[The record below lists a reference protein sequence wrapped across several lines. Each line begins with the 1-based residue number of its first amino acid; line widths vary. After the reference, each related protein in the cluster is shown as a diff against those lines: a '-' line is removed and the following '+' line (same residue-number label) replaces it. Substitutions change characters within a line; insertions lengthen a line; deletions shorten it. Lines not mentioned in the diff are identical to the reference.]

1 MKKYFVTSALPYA
14 NGDLHLGHLVEYIQT
29 DIWVR
34 FNRLI
39 GNEVVYICADDAH
52 GTPIMLKAESEK
64 ISPEELIEKTLDR
77 HKNDFD
83 CFFIKFDNFYTTH
96 SKENEQLATSIY
108 MKLVNENLI
117 EKKTIHQ
124 FFDDEKLMFL
134 PDRYITGSCPKCK
147 SSDQYGDSCDKCG
160 ATYSPTDL
168 LNPKSVLSGKTPI
181 KKKTD
186 HFFFKLS
193 DKKCTKFLNKWIY
206 ENNRLQEEARNK
218 IKEWLST
225 DINNSSLIDW
235 DISRDAPYFGFKI
248 PDQTDKYFYVWL
260 DAPIGYL
267 ASTKNWAENNNISMK
282 DLWDQSSDYEIHHFI
297 GKDIA
302 YFHALF
308 WPALLKSSNIRLP
321 ESINVH
327 GFLTIDGEKMSKSN
341 GTFINADDFAEK
353 YDGELLRYY
362 FADKFNNTID
372 DLDFNEDEFI
382 QKINS
387 DIVGK
392 YLNIAS
398 RVSKFIEKNDCNLS
412 VNLDENF
419 INKNSARINEVIEHY
434 ENLNLSK
441 SVKVIMKIADEVN
454 KYINENEPWKSSEEK
469 AVEVS
474 TTAINCFRVI
484 SILLSPVLPTITSR
498 ALAVFNEGSNNSFN
512 NIGDYLVDT
521 KINPY
526 KPLLKRLEKAKINEE
541 IEMEN
546 SNLINI
552 KDFAKVELRVAKI
565 VKAEGIEEADKLIKL
580 HLDVGNLGERT
591 VFAGIKSAYSPENL
605 NGRHVVLV
613 ANLEPRKMK
622 FGVSEGMVLASSDDE
637 GSIYLVSPDEGA
649 KPGQLVK

>member
-1 MKKYFVTSALPYA
+1 MKSRKILVTSALPYA
-14 NGDLHLGHLVEYIQT
+14 NGSIHIGHVLESVIT

-34 FNRLI
+34 YQNI
-39 GNEVVYICADDAH
+39 NGNECLYFCADDTH
-52 GTPIMLKAESEK
+52 GTPVMLKAKELG
-64 ISPEELIEKTLDR
+64 IDPEELIKRTREE
-77 HKNDFD
+77 H
-83 CFFIKFDNFYTTH
+83 IKSYSKFNINFDNFYTTH
-96 SKENEQLATSIY
+96 SDENKKYAEDIYQKCKEG
-108 MKLVNENLI
+108 NLI
-117 EKKTIHQ
+117 FKKEIEQ
-124 FFDDEKLMFL
+124 FYDSEEGLFL
-134 PDRYITGSCPKCK
+134 SDRFIKGTCPKCGAE
-147 SSDQYGDSCDKCG
+147 DQYGDGCSVCG
-160 ATYSPTDL
+160 TTYTPDDL
-168 LNPKSVLSGKTPI
+168 LNPVSSLSNSELTKKRTEHVFFDLPQMKDFLENYLKDLTLQDPI
-181 KKKTD
+181 KN
-186 HFFFKLS
+186 KL
-193 DKKCTKFLNKWIY
+193 NEWI
-206 ENNRLQEEARNK
+206 EDGLK
-218 IKEWLST
+218 P
-225 DINNSSLIDW
+225 W
-235 DISRDAPYFGFKI
+235 DISRDKPYFGFEI
-248 PDQTDKYFYVWL
+248 PGEEDKYFYVWL

-267 ASTKNWAENNNISMK
+267 ASAKNWAENNNMDMK
-282 DLWDQSSDYEIHHFI
+282 DLWGESSDYEIHHFI

-341 GTFINADDFAEK
+341 GTFINADDFAEN

-362 FADKFNNTID
+362 FADKFNNSID

-387 DIVGK
+387 DIIGK

-398 RVSKFIEKNDCNLS
+398 RVSKFIEKNGNNLS
-412 VNLDENF
+412 ANLDVNF
-419 INKNSARINEVIEHY
+419 IEKNLSMIDEVIEHY

-441 SVKVIMKIADEVN
+441 SVKIIMKMADEVN

-474 TTAINCFRVI
+474 STAINCFRVI
-484 SILLSPVLPTITSR
+484 SILLNPVLPTITSK
-498 ALAVFNEGSNNSFN
+498 ALEVFNDSATNDFN
-512 NIGDYLVDT
+512 NIKDYLVDT

-541 IEMEN
+541 IEMED

-580 HLDVGNLGERT
+580 HLDVGDLGERT
-591 VFAGIKSAYSPENL
+591 VFAGIKSAYDPESL

-622 FGVSEGMVLASSDDE
+622 FGVSEGMVLASSNDE
-637 GSIYLVSPDEGA
+637 GSIYLISPDEGA

>member
-1 MKKYFVTSALPYA
+1 MKSRKILVTSALPYA
-14 NGDLHLGHLVEYIQT
+14 NGSIHIGHVLESVIT

-34 FNRLI
+34 YQNI
-39 GNEVVYICADDAH
+39 NGNECLYFCADDTH
-52 GTPIMLKAESEK
+52 GTPVMLKAKELG
-64 ISPEELIEKTLDR
+64 IDPEELIKRTREE
-77 HKNDFD
+77 H
-83 CFFIKFDNFYTTH
+83 IKSYSRFNINFDNFYTTH
-96 SKENEQLATSIY
+96 SDENKKYAEDIYQKCKEG
-108 MKLVNENLI
+108 NLI
-117 EKKTIHQ
+117 YKKEIEQ
-124 FFDDEKLMFL
+124 FYDSEEGLFL
-134 PDRYITGSCPKCK
+134 SDRFIKGTCPKCGAE
-147 SSDQYGDSCDKCG
+147 DQYGDGCSVCG
-160 ATYSPTDL
+160 TTYTPDDL
-168 LNPKSVLSGKTPI
+168 LNPVSSLSNSELTKKRTEHVFFDLPQMKDFLENYLKDLTLQDPI
-181 KKKTD
+181 KN
-186 HFFFKLS
+186 KL
-193 DKKCTKFLNKWIY
+193 NEWI
-206 ENNRLQEEARNK
+206 EDGLK
-218 IKEWLST
+218 P
-225 DINNSSLIDW
+225 W
-235 DISRDAPYFGFKI
+235 DISRDKPYFGFEI
-248 PDQTDKYFYVWL
+248 PGEKDKYFYVWL

-267 ASTKNWAENNNISMK
+267 ASAKNWAENNNMDMK
-282 DLWDQSSDYEIHHFI
+282 DLWGESSDYEIHHFI

-341 GTFINADDFAEK
+341 GTFINADDFAEN

-362 FADKFNNTID
+362 FADKFNNSID

-398 RVSKFIEKNDCNLS
+398 RVSKFIEKNGNNLS
-412 VNLDENF
+412 ANLDEDF
-419 INKNSARINEVIEHY
+419 IEKNLSMIDEVIEHY

-441 SVKVIMKIADEVN
+441 SVKIIMKMADEVN

-474 TTAINCFRVI
+474 STAINCFRVI
-484 SILLSPVLPTITSR
+484 SILLNPVLPTITSK
-498 ALAVFNEGSNNSFN
+498 ALEVFNDSATNDFN
-512 NIGDYLVDT
+512 NIKDYLVDT

-541 IEMEN
+541 IEMED

-580 HLDVGNLGERT
+580 HLDVGDLGERT
-591 VFAGIKSAYSPENL
+591 VFAGIKSAYDPESL

-622 FGVSEGMVLASSDDE
+622 FGVSEGMVLASSNDE
-637 GSIYLVSPDEGA
+637 GSIYLISPDEGA

>member
-1 MKKYFVTSALPYA
+1 MKSRKILVTSALPYA
-14 NGDLHLGHLVEYIQT
+14 NGSIHIGHVLESVIT

-34 FNRLI
+34 YQNI
-39 GNEVVYICADDAH
+39 NGNECLYFCADDTH
-52 GTPIMLKAESEK
+52 GTPVMLKAKELG
-64 ISPEELIEKTLDR
+64 IDPEELIKRTREE
-77 HKNDFD
+77 H
-83 CFFIKFDNFYTTH
+83 IKSYSRFNINFDNFYTTH
-96 SKENEQLATSIY
+96 SDENKKYAEDIYQKCKEG
-108 MKLVNENLI
+108 NLI
-117 EKKTIHQ
+117 FKKEIEQ
-124 FFDDEKLMFL
+124 FYDSEEGLFL
-134 PDRYITGSCPKCK
+134 SDRFIKGTCPKCGAE
-147 SSDQYGDSCDKCG
+147 DQYGDGCSVCG
-160 ATYSPTDL
+160 TTYTPDDL
-168 LNPKSVLSGKTPI
+168 LNPVSSLSNSELTKKRTEHVFFDLPQMKDFLENYLKDLTLQDPI
-181 KKKTD
+181 KN
-186 HFFFKLS
+186 KL
-193 DKKCTKFLNKWIY
+193 NEWI
-206 ENNRLQEEARNK
+206 EDGLK
-218 IKEWLST
+218 P
-225 DINNSSLIDW
+225 W
-235 DISRDAPYFGFKI
+235 DISRDKPYFGFEI
-248 PDQTDKYFYVWL
+248 PGEKDKYFYVWL

-267 ASTKNWAENNNISMK
+267 ASAKNWAENNNMDMK
-282 DLWDQSSDYEIHHFI
+282 DLWGESSDYEIHHFI

-341 GTFINADDFAEK
+341 GTFINADDFAEN

-362 FADKFNNTID
+362 FADKFNNSID

-398 RVSKFIEKNDCNLS
+398 RVSKFIEKNGNNLS
-412 VNLDENF
+412 ANLDVDF
-419 INKNSARINEVIEHY
+419 IEKNLSMIDEVIEHY

-441 SVKVIMKIADEVN
+441 SVKIIMKMADEVN

-474 TTAINCFRVI
+474 STAINCFRVI
-484 SILLSPVLPTITSR
+484 SILLNPVLPTLTSK
-498 ALAVFNEGSNNSFN
+498 ALEVFNESSTNDFN
-512 NIGDYLVDT
+512 NIKGYLVDT

-541 IEMEN
+541 IEMED

-552 KDFAKVELRVAKI
+552 KDFAKVELRIAKI
-565 VKAEGIEEADKLIKL
+565 VKAEAIEEADKLIKL
-580 HLDVGNLGERT
+580 HLDVGDLGERT
-591 VFAGIKSAYSPENL
+591 VFAGIKSAYDPESL

-622 FGVSEGMVLASSDDE
+622 FGVSEGMVLASSNDE
-637 GSIYLVSPDEGA
+637 GSIYLISPDEGA

>member
-1 MKKYFVTSALPYA
+1 MKSRKILVTSALPYA
-14 NGDLHLGHLVEYIQT
+14 NGSIHIGHVLESVIT

-34 FNRLI
+34 YQNI
-39 GNEVVYICADDAH
+39 NGNECLYFCADDTH
-52 GTPIMLKAESEK
+52 GTPVMLKAKELG
-64 ISPEELIEKTLDR
+64 IDPEELIKRTREE
-77 HKNDFD
+77 H
-83 CFFIKFDNFYTTH
+83 IKSYSRFNINFDNFYTTH
-96 SKENEQLATSIY
+96 SDENKKYAEEIYEKCKEG
-108 MKLVNENLI
+108 NLI
-117 EKKTIHQ
+117 FKKEIEQ
-124 FFDDEKLMFL
+124 FYDSEEGLFL
-134 PDRYITGSCPKCK
+134 SDRFIKGTCPKCGAE
-147 SSDQYGDSCDKCG
+147 DQYGDGCSVCG
-160 ATYSPTDL
+160 TTYTPDDL
-168 LNPKSVLSGKTPI
+168 LNPVSSLSNSELTKKRTEHVFFDLPQMKDFLENYLKDLTLQDPI
-181 KKKTD
+181 KN
-186 HFFFKLS
+186 KL
-193 DKKCTKFLNKWIY
+193 NEWI
-206 ENNRLQEEARNK
+206 EDGLK
-218 IKEWLST
+218 P
-225 DINNSSLIDW
+225 W
-235 DISRDAPYFGFKI
+235 DISRDKPYFGFEI
-248 PDQTDKYFYVWL
+248 PGEKDKYFYVWL

-267 ASTKNWAENNNISMK
+267 ASAKNWAENNNMDMK
-282 DLWDQSSDYEIHHFI
+282 DLWGESSDYEIHHFI

-341 GTFINADDFAEK
+341 GTFINADDFAEN

-362 FADKFNNTID
+362 FADKFNNSID

-387 DIVGK
+387 DIIGK

-398 RVSKFIEKNDCNLS
+398 RVSKFIEKNGNNLS
-412 VNLDENF
+412 ANLDVDF
-419 INKNSARINEVIEHY
+419 IEKNLSMIDEVIEHY

-441 SVKVIMKIADEVN
+441 SVKIIMKMADEVN

-484 SILLSPVLPTITSR
+484 SILLSPVLPSITSK
-498 ALAVFNEGSNNSFN
+498 ALNMFNESSNYDFN
-512 NIGDYLVDT
+512 NIRDNLVNT
-521 KINPY
+521 RINPY

-541 IEMEN
+541 IEMED

-580 HLDVGNLGERT
+580 HLDVGDLGERT
-591 VFAGIKSAYSPENL
+591 VFAGIKSAYDPESL

-622 FGVSEGMVLASSDDE
+622 FGVSEGMVLASSNDE
-637 GSIYLVSPDEGA
+637 GSIYLISPDEGA

>member
-1 MKKYFVTSALPYA
+1 MKSRKILVTSALPYA
-14 NGDLHLGHLVEYIQT
+14 NGSIHIGHVLESVIT

-34 FNRLI
+34 YQNI
-39 GNEVVYICADDAH
+39 NGNECLYFCADDTH
-52 GTPIMLKAESEK
+52 GTPVMLKAKELG
-64 ISPEELIEKTLDR
+64 IDPEELIKRTREE
-77 HKNDFD
+77 H
-83 CFFIKFDNFYTTH
+83 IKSYSRFNINFDNFYTTH
-96 SKENEQLATSIY
+96 SDENKKYAEDIYQKCKEG
-108 MKLVNENLI
+108 NLI
-117 EKKTIHQ
+117 FKKEIEQ
-124 FFDDEKLMFL
+124 FYDSEEGLFL
-134 PDRYITGSCPKCK
+134 SDRFIKGTCPKCGAE
-147 SSDQYGDSCDKCG
+147 DQYGDGCSVCG
-160 ATYSPTDL
+160 TTYTPDDL
-168 LNPKSVLSGKTPI
+168 LNPVSSLSNSELTKKRTEHVFFDLPQMKDFLENYLKDLTLQDPI
-181 KKKTD
+181 KN
-186 HFFFKLS
+186 KL
-193 DKKCTKFLNKWIY
+193 NEWI
-206 ENNRLQEEARNK
+206 EDGLK
-218 IKEWLST
+218 P
-225 DINNSSLIDW
+225 W
-235 DISRDAPYFGFKI
+235 DISRDKPYFGFEI
-248 PDQTDKYFYVWL
+248 PGEKDKYFYVWL

-267 ASTKNWAENNNISMK
+267 ASAKNWAENNNMDMK
-282 DLWDQSSDYEIHHFI
+282 DLWGESSDYEIHHFI

-341 GTFINADDFAEK
+341 GTFINADDFAEN

-362 FADKFNNTID
+362 FADKFNNSID

-398 RVSKFIEKNDCNLS
+398 RVSKFIEKNGNNLS
-412 VNLDENF
+412 ASLDVDFIEKNLSMID
-419 INKNSARINEVIEHY
+419 EVIEHY

-441 SVKVIMKIADEVN
+441 SVKIIMKMADEVN

-474 TTAINCFRVI
+474 STAINCFRVI
-484 SILLSPVLPTITSR
+484 SILLNPVLPTITSK
-498 ALAVFNEGSNNSFN
+498 ALEVFNDSATNDFN
-512 NIGDYLVDT
+512 NIKDYLVDT

-541 IEMEN
+541 IEMED

-580 HLDVGNLGERT
+580 HLDVGDLGERT
-591 VFAGIKSAYSPENL
+591 VFAGIKSAYDPESL

-622 FGVSEGMVLASSDDE
+622 FGVSEGMVLASSNDE
-637 GSIYLVSPDEGA
+637 GSIYLISPDEGA

>member
-1 MKKYFVTSALPYA
+1 MKSRKILVTSALPYA
-14 NGDLHLGHLVEYIQT
+14 NGSIHIGHVLESVIT

-34 FNRLI
+34 YQNI
-39 GNEVVYICADDAH
+39 NGNECLYFCADDTH
-52 GTPIMLKAESEK
+52 GTPVMLKAKELG
-64 ISPEELIEKTLDR
+64 IDPEELIKRTREE
-77 HKNDFD
+77 H
-83 CFFIKFDNFYTTH
+83 IKSYSRFNINFDNFYTTH
-96 SKENEQLATSIY
+96 SDENKKYAEDIYEKCKEG
-108 MKLVNENLI
+108 NLI
-117 EKKTIHQ
+117 FKKEIEQ
-124 FFDDEKLMFL
+124 FYDSEEGLFL
-134 PDRYITGSCPKCK
+134 SDRFIKGTCPKCTAE
-147 SSDQYGDSCDKCG
+147 DQYGDGCSVCG
-160 ATYSPTDL
+160 TTYSPDDL
-168 LNPKSVLSGKTPI
+168 LNPVSSLSNSELT
-181 KKKTD
+181 KKKTE
-186 HFFFKLS
+186 HIFFDLPLMKDFLENYLKDITLQDPIKNKL
-193 DKKCTKFLNKWIY
+193 NEWI
-206 ENNRLQEEARNK
+206 EDGLK
-218 IKEWLST
+218 P
-225 DINNSSLIDW
+225 W
-235 DISRDAPYFGFKI
+235 DISRDKPYFGFEI
-248 PDQTDKYFYVWL
+248 PGEKDKYFYVWL

-267 ASTKNWAENNNISMK
+267 ASAKNWAENNNMDMK
-282 DLWDQSSDYEIHHFI
+282 DLWGESSDYEIHHFI

-341 GTFINADDFAEK
+341 GTFINADDFAEN

-362 FADKFNNTID
+362 FADKFNNSID

-398 RVSKFIEKNDCNLS
+398 RVSKFIEKNGNNLS
-412 VNLDENF
+412 ANLDVDF
-419 INKNSARINEVIEHY
+419 IEKNLSMIDEVIEHY

-441 SVKVIMKIADEVN
+441 SVKIIMKMADEVN

-474 TTAINCFRVI
+474 STAINCFRVI
-484 SILLSPVLPTITSR
+484 SILLNPVLPTITSK
-498 ALAVFNEGSNNSFN
+498 ALEIFNDCSNDDFN
-512 NIGDYLVDT
+512 NIKDYLVDT

-541 IEMEN
+541 IEMED

-552 KDFAKVELRVAKI
+552 KDFAKVELRIAKI

-580 HLDVGNLGERT
+580 HLDVGDLGERT
-591 VFAGIKSAYSPENL
+591 VFAGIKRAYNPENL
-605 NGRHVVLV
+605 NGKHVVLV

-622 FGVSEGMVLASSDDE
+622 FGVSEGMVLASSGDE
-637 GSIYLVSPDEGA
+637 ASIYLISPDEGA

>member
-1 MKKYFVTSALPYA
+1 MKSRKILVTSALPYA
-14 NGDLHLGHLVEYIQT
+14 NGSIHIGHVLESVIT

-34 FNRLI
+34 YQNI
-39 GNEVVYICADDAH
+39 NGNECLYFCADDTH
-52 GTPIMLKAESEK
+52 GTPVMLKAKELG
-64 ISPEELIEKTLDR
+64 IDPEELIKRTREE
-77 HKNDFD
+77 H
-83 CFFIKFDNFYTTH
+83 IKSYSRFNINFDNFYTTH
-96 SKENEQLATSIY
+96 SDENKKYAEDIYQKCKEG
-108 MKLVNENLI
+108 NLI
-117 EKKTIHQ
+117 FKKEIEQ
-124 FFDDEKLMFL
+124 FYDSEEGLFL
-134 PDRYITGSCPKCK
+134 SDRFIKGTCPKCGAE
-147 SSDQYGDSCDKCG
+147 DQYGDGCSVCG
-160 ATYSPTDL
+160 TTYTPDDL
-168 LNPKSVLSGKTPI
+168 LNPVSSLSNSELTKKRTEHVFFDLPQMKDFLENYLKNLTLQDPI
-181 KKKTD
+181 KN
-186 HFFFKLS
+186 KL
-193 DKKCTKFLNKWIY
+193 NEWI
-206 ENNRLQEEARNK
+206 EDGLK
-218 IKEWLST
+218 P
-225 DINNSSLIDW
+225 W
-235 DISRDAPYFGFKI
+235 DISRDKPYFGFEI
-248 PDQTDKYFYVWL
+248 PGEKDKYFYVWL

-267 ASTKNWAENNNISMK
+267 ASAKNWAENNNMDMK
-282 DLWDQSSDYEIHHFI
+282 DLWGESSDYEIHHFI

-341 GTFINADDFAEK
+341 GTFINADDFAEN

-362 FADKFNNTID
+362 FADKFNNSID

-398 RVSKFIEKNDCNLS
+398 RVSKFIEKNGNNLS
-412 VNLDENF
+412 ANLDVDF
-419 INKNSARINEVIEHY
+419 IEKNLSMIDEVIEHY

-441 SVKVIMKIADEVN
+441 SVKIIMKMADEVN

-484 SILLSPVLPTITSR
+484 SILLNPVLPTITSK
-498 ALAVFNEGSNNSFN
+498 ALEVFNDSATNDFN
-512 NIGDYLVDT
+512 NIKDYLVDT

-541 IEMEN
+541 IEMED

-580 HLDVGNLGERT
+580 HLDVGELGERT
-591 VFAGIKSAYSPENL
+591 VFAGIKSAYDPESL

-622 FGVSEGMVLASSDDE
+622 FGVSEGMVLASSNDE
-637 GSIYLVSPDEGA
+637 GSIYLISPDEGA

>member
-1 MKKYFVTSALPYA
+1 MKSRKILVTSALPYA
-14 NGDLHLGHLVEYIQT
+14 NGSIHIGHVLESVIT

-34 FNRLI
+34 YQNI
-39 GNEVVYICADDAH
+39 NGNECLYFCADDTH
-52 GTPIMLKAESEK
+52 GTPVMLKAKELG
-64 ISPEELIEKTLDR
+64 IDPEELIKRTREE
-77 HKNDFD
+77 H
-83 CFFIKFDNFYTTH
+83 IKSYSRFNINFDNFYTTH
-96 SKENEQLATSIY
+96 SDENKKYAEDIYQKCKEG
-108 MKLVNENLI
+108 NLI
-117 EKKTIHQ
+117 FKKEIEQ
-124 FFDDEKLMFL
+124 FYDSEEGLFL
-134 PDRYITGSCPKCK
+134 SDRFIKGTCPKCGAE
-147 SSDQYGDSCDKCG
+147 DQYGDGCSVCG
-160 ATYSPTDL
+160 TTYTPDDL
-168 LNPKSVLSGKTPI
+168 LNPVSSLSNSELTKKRTEHVFFDLPQMKDFLENYLKDLTLQDPI
-181 KKKTD
+181 KN
-186 HFFFKLS
+186 KL
-193 DKKCTKFLNKWIY
+193 NEWI
-206 ENNRLQEEARNK
+206 EHGLK
-218 IKEWLST
+218 P
-225 DINNSSLIDW
+225 W
-235 DISRDAPYFGFKI
+235 DISRDKPYFGFEI
-248 PDQTDKYFYVWL
+248 PGEKDKYFYVWL

-267 ASTKNWAENNNISMK
+267 ASAKNWAENNNMDMK
-282 DLWDQSSDYEIHHFI
+282 DLWGESSDYEIHHFI

-341 GTFINADDFAEK
+341 GTFINADDFAEN

-362 FADKFNNTID
+362 FADKFNNSID

-398 RVSKFIEKNDCNLS
+398 RVSKFIEKNGNNLS
-412 VNLDENF
+412 ANLDVDF
-419 INKNSARINEVIEHY
+419 IEKNLSMIDEVIEHY

-441 SVKVIMKIADEVN
+441 SVKIIMKMADEVN

-474 TTAINCFRVI
+474 STAINCFRVI
-484 SILLSPVLPTITSR
+484 SILLNPVLPTITSK
-498 ALAVFNEGSNNSFN
+498 ALEVFNDSATNDFN
-512 NIGDYLVDT
+512 NIKDYLVDT

-541 IEMEN
+541 IEMED

-580 HLDVGNLGERT
+580 HLDVGDLGERT
-591 VFAGIKSAYSPENL
+591 VFAGIKSAYDPESL

-622 FGVSEGMVLASSDDE
+622 FGVSEGMVLASSNDE
-637 GSIYLVSPDEGA
+637 GSIYLISPDEGA

>member
-1 MKKYFVTSALPYA
+1 MKSRKILVTSALPYA
-14 NGDLHLGHLVEYIQT
+14 NGSIHIGHVLESVIT

-34 FNRLI
+34 YQNI
-39 GNEVVYICADDAH
+39 NGNECLYFCADDTH
-52 GTPIMLKAESEK
+52 GTPVMLKAKELQME
-64 ISPEELIEKTLDR
+64 PEELIKQIREE
-77 HKNDFD
+77 H
-83 CFFIKFDNFYTTH
+83 IKSYSKFNINFDNFYTTH
-96 SKENEQLATSIY
+96 S
-108 MKLVNENLI
+108 NENREYAENIYNKCKEANLI
-117 EKKTIHQ
+117 FKKEIEQ
-124 FFDDEKLMFL
+124 FYDSEEGLFL
-134 PDRYITGSCPKCK
+134 SDRFIKGQCPKCGAK
-147 SSDQYGDSCDKCG
+147 DQYGDGCSVCG
-160 ATYSPTDL
+160 TTYSPDDL
-168 LNPKSVLSGKTPI
+168 INPVSSLSNSKLT
-181 KKKTD
+181 KKKTE
-186 HFFFKLS
+186 HVFFDLPQMKDFLENYLKDITLQDPIKNKL
-193 DKKCTKFLNKWIY
+193 N
-206 ENNRLQEEARNK
+206 
-218 IKEWLST
+218 EWMEDGLKP
-225 DINNSSLIDW
+225 W
-235 DISRDAPYFGFKI
+235 DISRDKPYFGFEI
-248 PDQTDKYFYVWL
+248 PEEIDKYFYVWL

-267 ASTKNWAENNNISMK
+267 ASAKNWAENNNISMK

-441 SVKVIMKIADEVN
+441 SVKVIMKMADEVN

-512 NIGDYLVDT
+512 NIRDYLVDT

-552 KDFAKVELRVAKI
+552 KDFAKVELRVAQI
-565 VKAEGIEEADKLIKL
+565 IKAEGIEEADKLIKL
-580 HLDVGNLGERT
+580 HLDVGDLGERT

>member
-1 MKKYFVTSALPYA
+1 MKSRKILVTSALPYA
-14 NGDLHLGHLVEYIQT
+14 NGSIHIGHVLESVIT

-34 FNRLI
+34 YQNI
-39 GNEVVYICADDAH
+39 NGNECLYFCADDTH
-52 GTPIMLKAESEK
+52 GTPVMLKAKELG
-64 ISPEELIEKTLDR
+64 IDPEELIKRTREE
-77 HKNDFD
+77 H
-83 CFFIKFDNFYTTH
+83 IKSYSRFNINFDNFYTTH
-96 SKENEQLATSIY
+96 SDENKKYAEDIYQKCKEG
-108 MKLVNENLI
+108 NLI
-117 EKKTIHQ
+117 FKKEIEQ
-124 FFDDEKLMFL
+124 FYDSEEGLFL
-134 PDRYITGSCPKCK
+134 SDRFIKGTCPKCGAE
-147 SSDQYGDSCDKCG
+147 DQYGDGCSVCG
-160 ATYSPTDL
+160 TTYTPDDL
-168 LNPKSVLSGKTPI
+168 LNPVSSLSNSELTKKRTEHVFFDLPQMKDFLENYLKDLTLQDPI
-181 KKKTD
+181 KN
-186 HFFFKLS
+186 KL
-193 DKKCTKFLNKWIY
+193 NEWI
-206 ENNRLQEEARNK
+206 EDGLK
-218 IKEWLST
+218 P
-225 DINNSSLIDW
+225 W
-235 DISRDAPYFGFKI
+235 DISRDKPYFGFEI
-248 PDQTDKYFYVWL
+248 PGEKDKYFYVWL

-267 ASTKNWAENNNISMK
+267 ASAKNWAENNNMDMK
-282 DLWDQSSDYEIHHFI
+282 DLWGESSDYEIHHFI

-341 GTFINADDFAEK
+341 GTFINADDFAEN

-362 FADKFNNTID
+362 FADKFNNSID

-398 RVSKFIEKNDCNLS
+398 RVSKFIEKNGNNLS
-412 VNLDENF
+412 ANLDVDF
-419 INKNSARINEVIEHY
+419 IEKNLSMIDEVIEHY

-441 SVKVIMKIADEVN
+441 SVKIIMKMADEVN

-474 TTAINCFRVI
+474 STAINCFRVI
-484 SILLSPVLPTITSR
+484 SILLNPVLPTITSK
-498 ALAVFNEGSNNSFN
+498 ALEVFNDSATNDFN
-512 NIGDYLVDT
+512 NIKDYLVDT

-541 IEMEN
+541 IEMED

-552 KDFAKVELRVAKI
+552 KEFAKVELRVAKI

-580 HLDVGNLGERT
+580 HLDVGDLGERT
-591 VFAGIKSAYSPENL
+591 VFAGIKSAYDPESL

-622 FGVSEGMVLASSDDE
+622 FGVSEGMVLASSNDE
-637 GSIYLVSPDEGA
+637 GSIYLISPDEGA

>member
-1 MKKYFVTSALPYA
+1 MKSRKILVTSALPYA
-14 NGDLHLGHLVEYIQT
+14 NGSIHIGHVLESVIT

-34 FNRLI
+34 YQNLN
-39 GNEVVYICADDAH
+39 GNECLYFCADDTH
-52 GTPIMLKAESEK
+52 GTPVMLKAKELG
-64 ISPEELIEKTLDR
+64 IDPEELIKRTRKE
-77 HKNDFD
+77 H
-83 CFFIKFDNFYTTH
+83 IKSYSRFNINFDNFYTTH
-96 SKENEQLATSIY
+96 SVENKKYAEDIYQNCKEG
-108 MKLVNENLI
+108 NLI
-117 EKKTIHQ
+117 FKKEIEQ
-124 FFDDEKLMFL
+124 FYDSEEGLFL
-134 PDRYITGSCPKCK
+134 SDRFIKGTCPKCGAE
-147 SSDQYGDSCDKCG
+147 DQYGDGCSVCG
-160 ATYSPTDL
+160 TTYTPDDL
-168 LNPKSVLSGKTPI
+168 LNPVSSLSNSELTKKRTEHVFFDLPQMKDFLENYLKDLTLQDPI
-181 KKKTD
+181 KN
-186 HFFFKLS
+186 KL
-193 DKKCTKFLNKWIY
+193 NEWI
-206 ENNRLQEEARNK
+206 EDGLK
-218 IKEWLST
+218 P
-225 DINNSSLIDW
+225 W
-235 DISRDAPYFGFKI
+235 DISRDKPYFGFEI
-248 PDQTDKYFYVWL
+248 PGEKNKYFYVWL

-267 ASTKNWAENNNISMK
+267 ASAKNWAENNNMDMK
-282 DLWDQSSDYEIHHFI
+282 DLWGESSDYEIHHFI

-341 GTFINADDFAEK
+341 GTFINADDFAEN

-362 FADKFNNTID
+362 FADKFNNSID

-398 RVSKFIEKNDCNLS
+398 RVSKFIEKNDNNLPADLDEDFIEKNLS
-412 VNLDENF
+412 MID
-419 INKNSARINEVIEHY
+419 EVIEHY
-434 ENLNLSK
+434 EDLNFSK
-441 SVKVIMKIADEVN
+441 SVKIIMKMADEVN

-474 TTAINCFRVI
+474 STAVNCFRVI
-484 SILLSPVLPTITSR
+484 SILLNPVLPTITSK
-498 ALAVFNEGSNNSFN
+498 ALEVFNDSATNDFN
-512 NIGDYLVDT
+512 NIKDYLVDT

-541 IEMEN
+541 IEMED

-580 HLDVGNLGERT
+580 HLDVGDLGERT
-591 VFAGIKSAYSPENL
+591 VFAGIKSAYDPESL

-622 FGVSEGMVLASSDDE
+622 FGVSEGMVLASSNDE
-637 GSIYLVSPDEGA
+637 GSIYLISPDEGA

>member
-1 MKKYFVTSALPYA
+1 MKSRKILVTSALPYA
-14 NGDLHLGHLVEYIQT
+14 NGSIHIGHALESVIT

-34 FNRLI
+34 YQKIN
-39 GNEVVYICADDAH
+39 GNECLYFCADDTH
-52 GTPIMLKAESEK
+52 GTPVMLKAKELEVE
-64 ISPEELIEKTLDR
+64 PEELIKKTR
-77 HKNDFD
+77 EEH
-83 CFFIKFDNFYTTH
+83 IKSYSRFNINFDNFYTTH
-96 SKENEQLATSIY
+96 SDENKKYAEEIYKKCKEA
-108 MKLVNENLI
+108 NLI
-117 EKKTIHQ
+117 FKKEIKQ
-124 FFDDEKLMFL
+124 FYDSEEGLFL
-134 PDRYITGSCPKCK
+134 SDRFIKGQCPKCGAE
-147 SSDQYGDSCDKCG
+147 DQYGDGCSVCG
-160 ATYSPTDL
+160 TTYSPDDL
-168 LNPKSVLSGKTPI
+168 INPFSSLSNSELI
-181 KKKTD
+181 KKKTE
-186 HFFFKLS
+186 HIFFDLPQMKGFLEDYLKDLTLQDPIKNKL
-193 DKKCTKFLNKWIY
+193 NEWI
-206 ENNRLQEEARNK
+206 EDGLK
-218 IKEWLST
+218 P
-225 DINNSSLIDW
+225 W
-235 DISRDAPYFGFKI
+235 DISRDKPYFGFEI
-248 PDQTDKYFYVWL
+248 PGEEDKYFYVWL

-267 ASTKNWAENNNISMK
+267 ASAKNWAEKNNMNMQ
-282 DLWDQSSDYEIHHFI
+282 DLWDQTSDYEIHHFI

-341 GTFINADDFAEK
+341 GTFINADDFTEK

-398 RVSKFIEKNDCNLS
+398 RVSKFIEKNDNNLS
-412 VNLDENF
+412 AILDEDF
-419 INKNSARINEVIEHY
+419 IQKNLSRTEEVIEHY

-441 SVKVIMKIADEVN
+441 AVKIIMKMADEVN
-454 KYINENEPWKSSEEK
+454 KYINENEPWKSNNEK

-484 SILLSPVLPTITSR
+484 SILLSPVLPTITSK
-498 ALAVFNEGSNNSFN
+498 ALEMCNESSKNDLN
-512 NIGDYLVDT
+512 NIRDYLVDI

-541 IEMEN
+541 IEMED

-580 HLDVGNLGERT
+580 HLDVGDLGERT
-591 VFAGIKSAYSPENL
+591 VFAGIKSAYDPEKL

-622 FGVSEGMVLASSDDE
+622 FGASEGMVLASSDDD
-637 GSIYLVSPDEGA
+637 GSIYLISPDEGA

>member
-1 MKKYFVTSALPYA
+1 MKSRKILVTSALPYA
-14 NGDLHLGHLVEYIQT
+14 NGSIHIGHVLESVIT

-34 FNRLI
+34 YQKIN
-39 GNEVVYICADDAH
+39 GNECLYFCADDTH
-52 GTPIMLKAESEK
+52 GTPVMLKAKELEVE
-64 ISPEELIEKTLDR
+64 PEELIKKTR
-77 HKNDFD
+77 QEH
-83 CFFIKFDNFYTTH
+83 IKSYSRFNINFDNFYTTH
-96 SKENEQLATSIY
+96 SDENKEYAEDIY
-108 MKLVNENLI
+108 KKCKEANLI
-117 EKKTIHQ
+117 FKKEIEQ
-124 FFDDEKLMFL
+124 FYDSEEGLFL
-134 PDRYITGSCPKCK
+134 SDRFIKGQCPKCGAE
-147 SSDQYGDSCDKCG
+147 DQYGDGCSVCG
-160 ATYSPTDL
+160 TTYSPDDL
-168 LNPKSVLSGKTPI
+168 INPFSSLSNSELI
-181 KKKTD
+181 KKKTE
-186 HFFFKLS
+186 HVFFDLPQMKDFLEDYLKDLTLQDPIKNKL
-193 DKKCTKFLNKWIY
+193 NEWI
-206 ENNRLQEEARNK
+206 EDGLK
-218 IKEWLST
+218 P
-225 DINNSSLIDW
+225 W
-235 DISRDAPYFGFKI
+235 DISRDKPYFGFEI
-248 PDQTDKYFYVWL
+248 PGEEDKYFYVWL

-267 ASTKNWAENNNISMK
+267 ASAKNWAEKNNMNMQ
-282 DLWDQSSDYEIHHFI
+282 DLWDQTSDYEIHHFI

-341 GTFINADDFAEK
+341 GTFINADVFTEK

-398 RVSKFIEKNDCNLS
+398 RVSKFIEKNDNNLS
-412 VNLDENF
+412 ATLDEDF
-419 INKNSARINEVIEHY
+419 IQKNLSRTEEVIEHY

-441 SVKVIMKIADEVN
+441 AVKIIMKMADEVN
-454 KYINENEPWKSSEEK
+454 KYINENEPWKSNNEK
-469 AVEVS
+469 AIEVS

-484 SILLSPVLPTITSR
+484 SILLSPVLPTITSK
-498 ALAVFNEGSNNSFN
+498 ALEMFNVSSKNDLN
-512 NIGDYLVDT
+512 NIRDCLVDI

-541 IEMEN
+541 IEMED

-580 HLDVGNLGERT
+580 HLDVGDLGERT
-591 VFAGIKSAYSPENL
+591 VFAGIKSAYDPENL

-622 FGVSEGMVLASSDDE
+622 FGVSEGMVLASSDDD
-637 GSIYLVSPDEGA
+637 GSIYLISPDEGA

>member
-1 MKKYFVTSALPYA
+1 MKSRKILVTSALPYA
-14 NGDLHLGHLVEYIQT
+14 NGSIHIGHVLESVIT

-34 FNRLI
+34 YQNI
-39 GNEVVYICADDAH
+39 NGNECLYFCADDTH
-52 GTPIMLKAESEK
+52 GTPVMLKAKELG
-64 ISPEELIEKTLDR
+64 IDPEELIKRTREE
-77 HKNDFD
+77 H
-83 CFFIKFDNFYTTH
+83 IKSYSRFNINFDNFYTTH
-96 SKENEQLATSIY
+96 SDENKKYAEDIYQKCKEG
-108 MKLVNENLI
+108 NLI
-117 EKKTIHQ
+117 FKKEIEQ
-124 FFDDEKLMFL
+124 FYDSEEGLFL
-134 PDRYITGSCPKCK
+134 SDRFIKGTCPKCGAE
-147 SSDQYGDSCDKCG
+147 DQYGDGCSVCG
-160 ATYSPTDL
+160 TTYTPDDL
-168 LNPKSVLSGKTPI
+168 VNPVSSLSNSELT
-181 KKKTD
+181 KKKTE
-186 HFFFKLS
+186 HVFFDLPQMKDFLENYLKDLTLQDPIKNKL
-193 DKKCTKFLNKWIY
+193 NEWI
-206 ENNRLQEEARNK
+206 EDGLK
-218 IKEWLST
+218 P
-225 DINNSSLIDW
+225 W
-235 DISRDAPYFGFKI
+235 DISRDKPYFGFEI
-248 PDQTDKYFYVWL
+248 PGEKDKYFYVWL

-267 ASTKNWAENNNISMK
+267 ASAKNWAENNNVDMK
-282 DLWDQSSDYEIHHFI
+282 DLWGESSDYEIHHFI

-341 GTFINADDFAEK
+341 GTFINADDFAEN

-362 FADKFNNTID
+362 FADKFNNSID

-398 RVSKFIEKNDCNLS
+398 RVSKFIEKNGNNLS
-412 VNLDENF
+412 ANLDEDF
-419 INKNSARINEVIEHY
+419 IEKNLSMIDEVIEHY
-434 ENLNLSK
+434 EDLNLSK
-441 SVKVIMKIADEVN
+441 SVKIIMKMADEVN

-469 AVEVS
+469 ALEVS
-474 TTAINCFRVI
+474 STAINCFRVI
-484 SILLSPVLPTITSR
+484 SILLNPVLPTITSK
-498 ALAVFNEGSNNSFN
+498 ALEVFNEGSTNDFN
-512 NIGDYLVDT
+512 NIKDYLVDT

-541 IEMEN
+541 IEMED

-580 HLDVGNLGERT
+580 HLDVGDLGERT
-591 VFAGIKSAYSPENL
+591 VFAGIKSAYDPENL

-622 FGVSEGMVLASSDDE
+622 FGVSEGMVLASSNDE
-637 GSIYLVSPDEGA
+637 GSIYLISPDEGA

>member
-1 MKKYFVTSALPYA
+1 MKSRKILVTSALPYA
-14 NGDLHLGHLVEYIQT
+14 NGSIHIGHVLESVIT

-34 FNRLI
+34 YQKIN
-39 GNEVVYICADDAH
+39 GNECLYFCADDTH
-52 GTPIMLKAESEK
+52 GTPVMLKAKELEVE
-64 ISPEELIEKTLDR
+64 PEELIKKTR
-77 HKNDFD
+77 EEH
-83 CFFIKFDNFYTTH
+83 IKSYSRFNINFDNFYTTH
-96 SKENEQLATSIY
+96 SDENKKYAEEIYKKCKEA
-108 MKLVNENLI
+108 NLI
-117 EKKTIHQ
+117 FKKEIEQ
-124 FFDDEKLMFL
+124 FYDSEEGLFL
-134 PDRYITGSCPKCK
+134 SDRFIKGQCPKCGAE
-147 SSDQYGDSCDKCG
+147 DQYGDGCSVCG
-160 ATYSPTDL
+160 TTYSPDDL
-168 LNPKSVLSGKTPI
+168 INPFSSLSNSELI
-181 KKKTD
+181 KKKTE
-186 HFFFKLS
+186 HIFFDLPQMKAFLEDYLKDLTLQDPIKNKL
-193 DKKCTKFLNKWIY
+193 NEWI
-206 ENNRLQEEARNK
+206 EDGLK
-218 IKEWLST
+218 P
-225 DINNSSLIDW
+225 W
-235 DISRDAPYFGFKI
+235 DISRDKPYFGFEI
-248 PDQTDKYFYVWL
+248 PGEEEKYFYVWL

-267 ASTKNWAENNNISMK
+267 ASAKNWAEKNNMNMQ
-282 DLWDQSSDYEIHHFI
+282 DLWDQTSDYEIHHFI

-341 GTFINADDFAEK
+341 GTFINADDFTEK

-362 FADKFNNTID
+362 FANKFNNTID

-398 RVSKFIEKNDCNLS
+398 RVSKFIEKNDNNLS
-412 VNLDENF
+412 AILDEDF
-419 INKNSARINEVIEHY
+419 IQKNLSRTEEVIEHY

-441 SVKVIMKIADEVN
+441 AVKIIMKMADEVN
-454 KYINENEPWKSSEEK
+454 KYINENEPWKSNNEK

-484 SILLSPVLPTITSR
+484 SILLSPVLPTITSK
-498 ALAVFNEGSNNSFN
+498 ALEMFNESSKNDLN
-512 NIGDYLVDT
+512 NIRDYLVDI

-541 IEMEN
+541 IEMED

-580 HLDVGNLGERT
+580 HLDVGDLGKRT
-591 VFAGIKSAYSPENL
+591 VFAGIKSSYDPENL

-622 FGVSEGMVLASSDDE
+622 FGVSEGMVLASSDDD
-637 GSIYLVSPDEGA
+637 GSIYLISPDEGA

>member
-1 MKKYFVTSALPYA
+1 MKSRKILVTSALPYA
-14 NGDLHLGHLVEYIQT
+14 NGSIHIGHVLESVIT

-34 FNRLI
+34 YQNI
-39 GNEVVYICADDAH
+39 NGNECLYFCADDTH
-52 GTPIMLKAESEK
+52 GTPVMLKAKELG
-64 ISPEELIEKTLDR
+64 IDPEELIKRTREE
-77 HKNDFD
+77 H
-83 CFFIKFDNFYTTH
+83 IKSYSRFNINFDNFYTTH
-96 SKENEQLATSIY
+96 SDENKKYAEDIYQKCKEG
-108 MKLVNENLI
+108 NLI
-117 EKKTIHQ
+117 FKKEIEQ
-124 FFDDEKLMFL
+124 FYDSKEGLFL
-134 PDRYITGSCPKCK
+134 SDRFIKGTCPKCGAE
-147 SSDQYGDSCDKCG
+147 DQYGDGCSVCG
-160 ATYSPTDL
+160 TTYTPDDL
-168 LNPKSVLSGKTPI
+168 LNPVSSLSNSELTKKRTEHVFFDLPQMKDFLENYLKDLTLQDPI
-181 KKKTD
+181 KN
-186 HFFFKLS
+186 KL
-193 DKKCTKFLNKWIY
+193 NEWI
-206 ENNRLQEEARNK
+206 EDGLK
-218 IKEWLST
+218 P
-225 DINNSSLIDW
+225 W
-235 DISRDAPYFGFKI
+235 DISRDKPYFGFEI
-248 PDQTDKYFYVWL
+248 PGEKDKYFYVWL

-267 ASTKNWAENNNISMK
+267 ASAKNWAENNNMDMK
-282 DLWDQSSDYEIHHFI
+282 DLWGESSDYEIHHFI

-327 GFLTIDGEKMSKSN
+327 GFLTIGGEKMSKSN
-341 GTFINADDFAEK
+341 GTFINADDFAEN

-362 FADKFNNTID
+362 FADKFNNSID

-387 DIVGK
+387 NIVGK

-398 RVSKFIEKNDCNLS
+398 RVSKFIEKNDNNLS
-412 VNLDENF
+412 ANLDEDF
-419 INKNSARINEVIEHY
+419 IEKNLSMIDEVIEHY

-441 SVKVIMKIADEVN
+441 SVKIIMKMADEVN

-474 TTAINCFRVI
+474 STAINCFRVI
-484 SILLSPVLPTITSR
+484 SILLNPVLPTITSK
-498 ALAVFNEGSNNSFN
+498 ALEVFNDSATNDFN
-512 NIGDYLVDT
+512 NIKEYLVNT

-541 IEMEN
+541 IEMED

-580 HLDVGNLGERT
+580 HLDVGDLGERT
-591 VFAGIKSAYSPENL
+591 VFAGIKSAYDPESL

-622 FGVSEGMVLASSDDE
+622 FGVSEGMVLASSNDE
-637 GSIYLVSPDEGA
+637 GSIYLISPDEGA

>member
-1 MKKYFVTSALPYA
+1 MKSRKILVTSALPYA
-14 NGDLHLGHLVEYIQT
+14 NGSIHIGHVLESVIT

-34 FNRLI
+34 YQNI
-39 GNEVVYICADDAH
+39 NGNECLYFCADDTH
-52 GTPIMLKAESEK
+52 GTPVMLKAKELG
-64 ISPEELIEKTLDR
+64 IDPEELIKRTREE
-77 HKNDFD
+77 H
-83 CFFIKFDNFYTTH
+83 IKSYSRFNINFDNFYTTH
-96 SKENEQLATSIY
+96 SDENKKYAEDIYQKCKEG
-108 MKLVNENLI
+108 NLI
-117 EKKTIHQ
+117 FKKEIEQ
-124 FFDDEKLMFL
+124 FYDSEEGLFL
-134 PDRYITGSCPKCK
+134 SDRFIKGTCPKCGAE
-147 SSDQYGDSCDKCG
+147 DQYGDGCSVCG
-160 ATYSPTDL
+160 TTYTPDDL
-168 LNPKSVLSGKTPI
+168 LNPVSSLSNSELT
-181 KKKTD
+181 KKKTE
-186 HFFFKLS
+186 HVFFDLPQMKDFLENYLKDLTLQDPIKNKL
-193 DKKCTKFLNKWIY
+193 NEWIDDG
-206 ENNRLQEEARNK
+206 LK
-218 IKEWLST
+218 P
-225 DINNSSLIDW
+225 W
-235 DISRDAPYFGFKI
+235 DISRDKPYFGFEI
-248 PDQTDKYFYVWL
+248 PGEKDKYFYVWL

-267 ASTKNWAENNNISMK
+267 ASAKNWAENNNMDMK
-282 DLWDQSSDYEIHHFI
+282 DLWGESSDYEIHHFI

-341 GTFINADDFAEK
+341 GTFINADDFAEN

-362 FADKFNNTID
+362 FADKFNNSID

-398 RVSKFIEKNDCNLS
+398 RVSKFIEKNGNNLS
-412 VNLDENF
+412 ANLDVDF
-419 INKNSARINEVIEHY
+419 IEKNLSMIDEVIEHY

-441 SVKVIMKIADEVN
+441 SVKIIMKMADEVN

-474 TTAINCFRVI
+474 STAINCFRVI
-484 SILLSPVLPTITSR
+484 SILLNPVLPTITSK
-498 ALAVFNEGSNNSFN
+498 ALEVFNDSATNDFN
-512 NIGDYLVDT
+512 NIKDYLVNT
-521 KINPY
+521 KINAY

-541 IEMEN
+541 IEMED

-580 HLDVGNLGERT
+580 HLDVGDLGERT
-591 VFAGIKSAYSPENL
+591 VFAGIKSAYDPESL

-622 FGVSEGMVLASSDDE
+622 FGVSEGMVLASSNDE
-637 GSIYLVSPDEGA
+637 GSIYLISPDEGA

>member
-1 MKKYFVTSALPYA
+1 MKSRKILVTSALPYA
-14 NGDLHLGHLVEYIQT
+14 NGSIHIGHVLESVIT

-34 FNRLI
+34 YQNI
-39 GNEVVYICADDAH
+39 NGNECLYFCADDTH
-52 GTPIMLKAESEK
+52 GTPVMLKAKELG
-64 ISPEELIEKTLDR
+64 IDPEELIKRTREE
-77 HKNDFD
+77 H
-83 CFFIKFDNFYTTH
+83 IKSYSRFNINFDNFYTTH
-96 SKENEQLATSIY
+96 SDENKKYAEDIYEKCKEG
-108 MKLVNENLI
+108 NLI
-117 EKKTIHQ
+117 FKKEIEQ
-124 FFDDEKLMFL
+124 FYDSEEGLFL
-134 PDRYITGSCPKCK
+134 SDRFIKGTCPKCGAE
-147 SSDQYGDSCDKCG
+147 DQYGDGCSVCG
-160 ATYSPTDL
+160 TTYTPDDL
-168 LNPKSVLSGKTPI
+168 LNPVSSLSNSELTKKSTEHVFFDLPQMKDFLENYLKDLTLQDPI
-181 KKKTD
+181 KN
-186 HFFFKLS
+186 KL
-193 DKKCTKFLNKWIY
+193 NEWI
-206 ENNRLQEEARNK
+206 EDGLK
-218 IKEWLST
+218 P
-225 DINNSSLIDW
+225 W
-235 DISRDAPYFGFKI
+235 DISRDKPYFGFEI
-248 PDQTDKYFYVWL
+248 PGEKDKYFYVWL

-267 ASTKNWAENNNISMK
+267 ASAKNWAENNNMDMK
-282 DLWDQSSDYEIHHFI
+282 DLWGESSDYEIHHFI

-341 GTFINADDFAEK
+341 GTFINADDFAEN

-362 FADKFNNTID
+362 FADKFNNSID

-398 RVSKFIEKNDCNLS
+398 RVSKFIEKNGNNLS
-412 VNLDENF
+412 ANLDVDF
-419 INKNSARINEVIEHY
+419 IEKNLSMIDEVIEHY

-441 SVKVIMKIADEVN
+441 SVKIIMKMADEVN

-474 TTAINCFRVI
+474 STAINCFRVI
-484 SILLSPVLPTITSR
+484 SILLNPVLPTITSK
-498 ALAVFNEGSNNSFN
+498 ALEVFNDSATNDFN
-512 NIGDYLVDT
+512 NIKDYLVDT

-541 IEMEN
+541 IEMED

-580 HLDVGNLGERT
+580 HLDVGDLGERT
-591 VFAGIKSAYSPENL
+591 VFAGIKSAYDPESL

-622 FGVSEGMVLASSDDE
+622 FGVSEGMVLASSNDE
-637 GSIYLVSPDEGA
+637 GSIYLISPDEGA

>member
-1 MKKYFVTSALPYA
+1 MKSRKILVTSALPYA
-14 NGDLHLGHLVEYIQT
+14 NGSIHIGHVLESVIT
-29 DIWVR
+29 DIWIR
-34 FNRLI
+34 YQNI
-39 GNEVVYICADDAH
+39 NGNECLYFCADDTH
-52 GTPIMLKAESEK
+52 GTPVMLKAKELG
-64 ISPEELIEKTLDR
+64 IDPEELIKRTREE
-77 HKNDFD
+77 H
-83 CFFIKFDNFYTTH
+83 IKSYSKFNINFDNFYTTH
-96 SKENEQLATSIY
+96 SDENKKYAEDIYQKCKEG
-108 MKLVNENLI
+108 NLI
-117 EKKTIHQ
+117 FKKEIEQ
-124 FFDDEKLMFL
+124 FYDSEEGLFL
-134 PDRYITGSCPKCK
+134 SDRFIKGTCPKCGAE
-147 SSDQYGDSCDKCG
+147 DQYGDGCSVCG
-160 ATYSPTDL
+160 TTYTPDDL
-168 LNPKSVLSGKTPI
+168 LNPVSSLSNSELTKKRTEHVFFDLPQMKDFLENYLKDLTLQDPI
-181 KKKTD
+181 KN
-186 HFFFKLS
+186 KL
-193 DKKCTKFLNKWIY
+193 NEWI
-206 ENNRLQEEARNK
+206 EDGLK
-218 IKEWLST
+218 P
-225 DINNSSLIDW
+225 W
-235 DISRDAPYFGFKI
+235 DISRDKPYFGFEI
-248 PDQTDKYFYVWL
+248 PGEKDKYFYVWL

-267 ASTKNWAENNNISMK
+267 ASAKNWAENNNMDMK
-282 DLWDQSSDYEIHHFI
+282 DLWGESSDYEIHHFI

-341 GTFINADDFAEK
+341 GTFINADDFAEN

-362 FADKFNNTID
+362 FADKFNNSID

-398 RVSKFIEKNDCNLS
+398 RVSKFIEKNGNNLS
-412 VNLDENF
+412 ANLDVDF
-419 INKNSARINEVIEHY
+419 IEKNLSMIDEVIEHY

-441 SVKVIMKIADEVN
+441 SVKIIMKMADEVN

-474 TTAINCFRVI
+474 STAINCFRVI
-484 SILLSPVLPTITSR
+484 SILLNPVLPTITSK
-498 ALAVFNEGSNNSFN
+498 ALEVFNDSATNDFN
-512 NIGDYLVDT
+512 NIKGYLVDT

-541 IEMEN
+541 IEMED

-580 HLDVGNLGERT
+580 HLDVGDLGERT
-591 VFAGIKSAYSPENL
+591 VFAGIKSAYDPESL

-622 FGVSEGMVLASSDDE
+622 FGVSEGMVLASSNDE
-637 GSIYLVSPDEGA
+637 GSIYLISPDEGA

>member
-1 MKKYFVTSALPYA
+1 MKSRKILVTSALPYA
-14 NGDLHLGHLVEYIQT
+14 NGLIHIGHVLESVIT

-34 FNRLI
+34 YQNLN
-39 GNEVVYICADDAH
+39 GNECLYFCADDTH
-52 GTPIMLKAESEK
+52 GTPVMLKAKELG
-64 ISPEELIEKTLDR
+64 IDPEELIKRTRKE
-77 HKNDFD
+77 H
-83 CFFIKFDNFYTTH
+83 IKSYSRFNINFDNFYTTH
-96 SKENEQLATSIY
+96 SDENKKYAEDIYQKCKEG
-108 MKLVNENLI
+108 NLI
-117 EKKTIHQ
+117 FKKEIEQ
-124 FFDDEKLMFL
+124 FYDSEEGLFL
-134 PDRYITGSCPKCK
+134 SDRFIKGTCPKCGAE
-147 SSDQYGDSCDKCG
+147 DQYGDGCSVCG
-160 ATYSPTDL
+160 TTYTPDDL
-168 LNPKSVLSGKTPI
+168 LNPVSSLSNSELT
-181 KKKTD
+181 KKKTE
-186 HFFFKLS
+186 HVFFDLPQMKDFLENYLKDLTLQDPIKNKL
-193 DKKCTKFLNKWIY
+193 NEWI
-206 ENNRLQEEARNK
+206 EDGLK
-218 IKEWLST
+218 P
-225 DINNSSLIDW
+225 W
-235 DISRDAPYFGFKI
+235 DISRDKPYFGFEI
-248 PDQTDKYFYVWL
+248 PGEKNKYFYVWL

-267 ASTKNWAENNNISMK
+267 ASAKNWAENNNMDMK
-282 DLWDQSSDYEIHHFI
+282 DLWGESSDYEIHHFI

-341 GTFINADDFAEK
+341 GTFINADDFAEN

-362 FADKFNNTID
+362 FADKFNNSID

-398 RVSKFIEKNDCNLS
+398 RVSKFIEKNGNNLS
-412 VNLDENF
+412 ANLDVDF
-419 INKNSARINEVIEHY
+419 IEKNLSMIDEVIEHY
-434 ENLNLSK
+434 EDLNFSK
-441 SVKVIMKIADEVN
+441 SVKIIMKMADEVN

-474 TTAINCFRVI
+474 STAINCFRVI
-484 SILLSPVLPTITSR
+484 SILLNPVLPTITSK
-498 ALAVFNEGSNNSFN
+498 ALEVFNDSATNDFN
-512 NIGDYLVDT
+512 NIKDYLVDT

-541 IEMEN
+541 IEMED

-580 HLDVGNLGERT
+580 HLDVGDLGERT
-591 VFAGIKSAYSPENL
+591 VFAGIKSAYDPESL

-622 FGVSEGMVLASSDDE
+622 FGVSEGMVLASSNDE
-637 GSIYLVSPDEGA
+637 GSIYLISPDEGA

>member
-1 MKKYFVTSALPYA
+1 MKSRKILVTSALPYA
-14 NGDLHLGHLVEYIQT
+14 NGSIHIGHVLESVIT

-34 FNRLI
+34 YQKIN
-39 GNEVVYICADDAH
+39 GNECLYFCADDTH
-52 GTPIMLKAESEK
+52 GTPVMLKAKELEVE
-64 ISPEELIEKTLDR
+64 PEELIKKTR
-77 HKNDFD
+77 EEH
-83 CFFIKFDNFYTTH
+83 IKSYSRFNINFDNFYTTH
-96 SKENEQLATSIY
+96 SDENKEYAEDIY
-108 MKLVNENLI
+108 KKCKEANLI
-117 EKKTIHQ
+117 FKKEIEQFYDSEKG
-124 FFDDEKLMFL
+124 LFL
-134 PDRYITGSCPKCK
+134 SDRFIKGQCPKCGAE
-147 SSDQYGDSCDKCG
+147 DQYGDGCSVCG
-160 ATYSPTDL
+160 TTYSPDDL
-168 LNPKSVLSGKTPI
+168 INPFSSLSNSELIKKRTEHVFFDLPQMKDFLEDYLKDLTLQDPI
-181 KKKTD
+181 KN
-186 HFFFKLS
+186 KL
-193 DKKCTKFLNKWIY
+193 NEWI
-206 ENNRLQEEARNK
+206 EDGLK
-218 IKEWLST
+218 P
-225 DINNSSLIDW
+225 W
-235 DISRDAPYFGFKI
+235 DISRDKPYFGFEI
-248 PDQTDKYFYVWL
+248 PGEEDKYFYVWL

-267 ASTKNWAENNNISMK
+267 ASAKNWAEKNNMNMQ
-282 DLWDQSSDYEIHHFI
+282 DLWDQTSDYEIHHFI

-341 GTFINADDFAEK
+341 GTFINADDFTEK

-398 RVSKFIEKNDCNLS
+398 RVSKFIEKNDNNLS
-412 VNLDENF
+412 TILDEDF
-419 INKNSARINEVIEHY
+419 IQKNLSKTEEIIEHY

-441 SVKVIMKIADEVN
+441 AVKIIMKMADEVN
-454 KYINENEPWKSSEEK
+454 KYINENEPWKSNNEK

-484 SILLSPVLPTITSR
+484 SILLSPVLPTITSK
-498 ALAVFNEGSNNSFN
+498 ALEMFNESSKNDLK
-512 NIGDYLVDT
+512 NIRDYLVDI

-541 IEMEN
+541 IEMED

-565 VKAEGIEEADKLIKL
+565 VKAEEIEEADKLIKL
-580 HLDVGNLGERT
+580 HLDVGDLGERT
-591 VFAGIKSAYSPENL
+591 VFAGIKSAYDPENL
-605 NGRHVVLV
+605 NDRHVVLV

-637 GSIYLVSPDEGA
+637 GSIYLISPDEGA

>member
-1 MKKYFVTSALPYA
+1 MKSRKILVTSALPYA
-14 NGDLHLGHLVEYIQT
+14 NGSIHIGHVLESVIT

-34 FNRLI
+34 YQNI
-39 GNEVVYICADDAH
+39 NGNECLYFCADDTH
-52 GTPIMLKAESEK
+52 GTPVMLKAKELG
-64 ISPEELIEKTLDR
+64 IDPEELIKRTREE
-77 HKNDFD
+77 H
-83 CFFIKFDNFYTTH
+83 IKSYSRFNINFDNFYTTH
-96 SKENEQLATSIY
+96 SDENKKYAEDIYQKCKEG
-108 MKLVNENLI
+108 NLI
-117 EKKTIHQ
+117 FKKEIEQ
-124 FFDDEKLMFL
+124 FYDSEEGLFL
-134 PDRYITGSCPKCK
+134 SDRFIKGTCPKCGAE
-147 SSDQYGDSCDKCG
+147 DQYGDGCSVCG
-160 ATYSPTDL
+160 TTYTPDDL
-168 LNPKSVLSGKTPI
+168 LNPVSSLSNSELTKKRTEHVFFDLPQMKDFLENYLKDLTLQDPI
-181 KKKTD
+181 KN
-186 HFFFKLS
+186 KL
-193 DKKCTKFLNKWIY
+193 NEWI
-206 ENNRLQEEARNK
+206 EDGLK
-218 IKEWLST
+218 P
-225 DINNSSLIDW
+225 W
-235 DISRDAPYFGFKI
+235 DISRDKPYFGFEI
-248 PDQTDKYFYVWL
+248 PGEKDKYFYVWL

-267 ASTKNWAENNNISMK
+267 ASAKNWAENNNMDMK
-282 DLWDQSSDYEIHHFI
+282 DLWGESSDYEIHHFI

-341 GTFINADDFAEK
+341 GTFINADDFAEN

-362 FADKFNNTID
+362 FADKFNNSID

-398 RVSKFIEKNDCNLS
+398 RVSKFIEKNGNNLS
-412 VNLDENF
+412 ANLDVDF
-419 INKNSARINEVIEHY
+419 IEKNLSMIDEVIEHY

-441 SVKVIMKIADEVN
+441 SVKIIMKMADEVN
-454 KYINENEPWKSSEEK
+454 KYINENEPWKSSREK

-474 TTAINCFRVI
+474 STAINCFRVI
-484 SILLSPVLPTITSR
+484 SILLNPVLPTITSK
-498 ALAVFNEGSNNSFN
+498 ALEVFNDSATNDFN
-512 NIGDYLVDT
+512 NIKDYLLDR

-541 IEMEN
+541 IEMED

-552 KDFAKVELRVAKI
+552 KDFAKVELRIAKI
-565 VKAEGIEEADKLIKL
+565 VKAEAIEEADKLIKL
-580 HLDVGNLGERT
+580 HLDVGDLGERT
-591 VFAGIKSAYSPENL
+591 VFAGIKSAYDPESL

-622 FGVSEGMVLASSDDE
+622 FGVSEGMVLASSNDE
-637 GSIYLVSPDEGA
+637 GSIYLISPDEGA

>member
-1 MKKYFVTSALPYA
+1 MKSRKILVTSALPYA
-14 NGDLHLGHLVEYIQT
+14 NGSIHIGHVLESVIT

-34 FNRLI
+34 YQNI
-39 GNEVVYICADDAH
+39 NGNECLYFCADDTH
-52 GTPIMLKAESEK
+52 GTPVMLKAKELG
-64 ISPEELIEKTLDR
+64 IDPEELIKRTREE
-77 HKNDFD
+77 H
-83 CFFIKFDNFYTTH
+83 IKSYSRFNINFDNFYTTH
-96 SKENEQLATSIY
+96 SDENKKYAEDIYQKCKEG
-108 MKLVNENLI
+108 NLI
-117 EKKTIHQ
+117 FKKEIEQ
-124 FFDDEKLMFL
+124 FYDSEEGLFL
-134 PDRYITGSCPKCK
+134 SDRFIKGTCPKCGAE
-147 SSDQYGDSCDKCG
+147 DQYGDGCSVCG
-160 ATYSPTDL
+160 TTYTPDDL
-168 LNPKSVLSGKTPI
+168 LNPVSSLSNSELTKKRTEHVFFDLPQMKDFLENYLKDLTLQDPI
-181 KKKTD
+181 KN
-186 HFFFKLS
+186 KL
-193 DKKCTKFLNKWIY
+193 NEWI
-206 ENNRLQEEARNK
+206 EDGLK
-218 IKEWLST
+218 P
-225 DINNSSLIDW
+225 W
-235 DISRDAPYFGFKI
+235 DISRDKPYFGFEI
-248 PDQTDKYFYVWL
+248 PGEKDKYFYVWL

-267 ASTKNWAENNNISMK
+267 ASAKNWAENNNMDMK
-282 DLWDQSSDYEIHHFI
+282 DLWGESSDYEIHHFI

-341 GTFINADDFAEK
+341 GTFINADDFAEN

-362 FADKFNNTID
+362 FADKFNNSID

-398 RVSKFIEKNDCNLS
+398 RVSKFIEKNGNNLS
-412 VNLDENF
+412 ANLDVDF
-419 INKNSARINEVIEHY
+419 IEKNLSMIDEVIEHY

-441 SVKVIMKIADEVN
+441 SVKIIMKMADEVN

-474 TTAINCFRVI
+474 STAINCFRVI
-484 SILLSPVLPTITSR
+484 SILLNPVLPTITSKG
-498 ALAVFNEGSNNSFN
+498 LELFNDSATNDFN
-512 NIGDYLVDT
+512 NIKDYLVNT

-541 IEMEN
+541 IEMED

-580 HLDVGNLGERT
+580 HLDVGDLGERT
-591 VFAGIKSAYSPENL
+591 VFAGIKSAYDPESL

-622 FGVSEGMVLASSDDE
+622 FGVSEGMVLASSNDE
-637 GSIYLVSPDEGA
+637 GSIYLISPDEGA

>member
-1 MKKYFVTSALPYA
+1 MKSRKILVTSALPYA
-14 NGDLHLGHLVEYIQT
+14 NGSIHIGHVLESVIT

-34 FNRLI
+34 YQNI
-39 GNEVVYICADDAH
+39 NGNECLYFCADDTH
-52 GTPIMLKAESEK
+52 GTPVMLKAKELG
-64 ISPEELIEKTLDR
+64 IDPEELIKRTREE
-77 HKNDFD
+77 H
-83 CFFIKFDNFYTTH
+83 IKSYSRFNINFDNFYTTH
-96 SKENEQLATSIY
+96 SDENKKYAEDIYQKCKEG
-108 MKLVNENLI
+108 NLI
-117 EKKTIHQ
+117 FKKEIEQ
-124 FFDDEKLMFL
+124 FYDSEEGLFL
-134 PDRYITGSCPKCK
+134 SDRFIKGTCPKCGAE
-147 SSDQYGDSCDKCG
+147 DQYGDGCSVCG
-160 ATYSPTDL
+160 TTYSPDDL
-168 LNPKSVLSGKTPI
+168 LNPVSSLSNSELTKKRTEHVFFDLPQMKDFLENYLKDLTLQDPI
-181 KKKTD
+181 KN
-186 HFFFKLS
+186 KL
-193 DKKCTKFLNKWIY
+193 NEWI
-206 ENNRLQEEARNK
+206 EDGLK
-218 IKEWLST
+218 P
-225 DINNSSLIDW
+225 W
-235 DISRDAPYFGFKI
+235 DISRDKPYFGFEI
-248 PDQTDKYFYVWL
+248 PGEKDKYFYVWL

-267 ASTKNWAENNNISMK
+267 ASAKNWAENNNMDMK
-282 DLWDQSSDYEIHHFI
+282 DLWGESSDYEIHHFI

-341 GTFINADDFAEK
+341 GTFINADDFAEN

-362 FADKFNNTID
+362 FADKFNNSID

-398 RVSKFIEKNDCNLS
+398 RVSKFIEKNGNNLS
-412 VNLDENF
+412 ANLDMDF
-419 INKNSARINEVIEHY
+419 IEKNLSMIDEVIEHY

-441 SVKVIMKIADEVN
+441 SVKIIMKMADEVN

-474 TTAINCFRVI
+474 STAINCFRVI
-484 SILLSPVLPTITSR
+484 SILLNPVLPTITSK
-498 ALAVFNEGSNNSFN
+498 ALKVFNDSATNDFENMN
-512 NIGDYLVDT
+512 DYLVDT

-541 IEMEN
+541 IEMED

-580 HLDVGNLGERT
+580 HLDVGDLGERT
-591 VFAGIKSAYSPENL
+591 VFAGIKSAYDPESL

-622 FGVSEGMVLASSDDE
+622 FGVSEGMVLASSNDE
-637 GSIYLVSPDEGA
+637 GSIYLISPDEGA

>member
-1 MKKYFVTSALPYA
+1 MKSRKILVTSALPYA
-14 NGDLHLGHLVEYIQT
+14 NGSIHIGHVLESVIT

-34 FNRLI
+34 YQNI
-39 GNEVVYICADDAH
+39 NGNECLYFCADDTH
-52 GTPIMLKAESEK
+52 GTPVMLKAKELG
-64 ISPEELIEKTLDR
+64 IDPEELIKRTREE
-77 HKNDFD
+77 H
-83 CFFIKFDNFYTTH
+83 IKSYSRFNINFDNFYTTH
-96 SKENEQLATSIY
+96 SDENKKYAEDIYQKCKEG
-108 MKLVNENLI
+108 NLI
-117 EKKTIHQ
+117 FKKEIEQ
-124 FFDDEKLMFL
+124 FYDSEEGLFL
-134 PDRYITGSCPKCK
+134 SDRFIKGTCPKCGAE
-147 SSDQYGDSCDKCG
+147 DQYGDGCSVCG
-160 ATYSPTDL
+160 TTYTPDDL
-168 LNPKSVLSGKTPI
+168 LNPVSSLSNSELTKKRTEHVFFDLPQMKDFLENYLKDLTLQDPI
-181 KKKTD
+181 KN
-186 HFFFKLS
+186 KL
-193 DKKCTKFLNKWIY
+193 NEWI
-206 ENNRLQEEARNK
+206 EDGLK
-218 IKEWLST
+218 P
-225 DINNSSLIDW
+225 W
-235 DISRDAPYFGFKI
+235 DISRDKPYFGFEI
-248 PDQTDKYFYVWL
+248 PGEKDKYFYVWL

-267 ASTKNWAENNNISMK
+267 ASAKNWAENNNMDMK
-282 DLWDQSSDYEIHHFI
+282 DLWGESSDYEIHHFI

-341 GTFINADDFAEK
+341 GTFINADDFAEN

-362 FADKFNNTID
+362 FADKFNNSID

-398 RVSKFIEKNDCNLS
+398 RVSKFIEKNGNNLS
-412 VNLDENF
+412 ANLDEDF
-419 INKNSARINEVIEHY
+419 IEKNLSMIDEVIEHY

-441 SVKVIMKIADEVN
+441 SVKIIMKMADEVN

-474 TTAINCFRVI
+474 STAINCFRVI
-484 SILLSPVLPTITSR
+484 SILLNPVLPTITSK
-498 ALAVFNEGSNNSFN
+498 ALEVFNDSATNDFN
-512 NIGDYLVDT
+512 NIKDYLVDT

-541 IEMEN
+541 IEMED

-580 HLDVGNLGERT
+580 NLDVGDLGERT
-591 VFAGIKSAYSPENL
+591 VFAGIKSAYDPESL

-613 ANLEPRKMK
+613 ANLEPRNMK
-622 FGVSEGMVLASSDDE
+622 FGVSEGMVLASSNDE
-637 GSIYLVSPDEGA
+637 GSIYLISPDEGA

>member
-1 MKKYFVTSALPYA
+1 MKSRKILVTSALPYA
-14 NGDLHLGHLVEYIQT
+14 NGSIHIGHVLESVIT

-34 FNRLI
+34 YQNI
-39 GNEVVYICADDAH
+39 NGNECLYFCADDTH
-52 GTPIMLKAESEK
+52 GTPVMLKAKELG
-64 ISPEELIEKTLDR
+64 IDPEELIKRTREE
-77 HKNDFD
+77 H
-83 CFFIKFDNFYTTH
+83 IKSYSRFNINFDNFYTTH
-96 SKENEQLATSIY
+96 SDENKKYAEDIYQKCKEG
-108 MKLVNENLI
+108 NLI
-117 EKKTIHQ
+117 FKKEIEQ
-124 FFDDEKLMFL
+124 FYDSEEGLFL
-134 PDRYITGSCPKCK
+134 SDRFIKGTCPKCGAE
-147 SSDQYGDSCDKCG
+147 DQYGDGCSVCG
-160 ATYSPTDL
+160 TTYTPDDL
-168 LNPKSVLSGKTPI
+168 LNPVSSLSNSELTKKRTEHVFFDLPQMKDFLENYLKDLTLQDPI
-181 KKKTD
+181 KN
-186 HFFFKLS
+186 KL
-193 DKKCTKFLNKWIY
+193 NEWI
-206 ENNRLQEEARNK
+206 EDGLK
-218 IKEWLST
+218 P
-225 DINNSSLIDW
+225 W
-235 DISRDAPYFGFKI
+235 DISRDKPYFGFEI
-248 PDQTDKYFYVWL
+248 PGEKDKYFYVWL

-267 ASTKNWAENNNISMK
+267 ASAKNWAENNNMDMK
-282 DLWDQSSDYEIHHFI
+282 DLWGESSDYEIHHFI

-341 GTFINADDFAEK
+341 GTFINADDFAEN

-362 FADKFNNTID
+362 FADKFNNSID

-398 RVSKFIEKNDCNLS
+398 RVSKFIEKNGNNLS
-412 VNLDENF
+412 ANLDVDF
-419 INKNSARINEVIEHY
+419 IEKNLSMIDEVIEHY

-441 SVKVIMKIADEVN
+441 SVKIIMKMADEVN

-474 TTAINCFRVI
+474 STAINCFRVI
-484 SILLSPVLPTITSR
+484 SILLNPVLPTITSK
-498 ALAVFNEGSNNSFN
+498 ALEVFNDSATNDFN
-512 NIGDYLVDT
+512 NIKDYLVDT

-541 IEMEN
+541 IEMED
-546 SNLINI
+546 SDLINI

-580 HLDVGNLGERT
+580 HLDVGDLGERT
-591 VFAGIKSAYSPENL
+591 VFAGIKSAYDPESL

-622 FGVSEGMVLASSDDE
+622 FGVSEGMVLASSNDE
-637 GSIYLVSPDEGA
+637 GSIYLISPDEGA

>member
-1 MKKYFVTSALPYA
+1 MKSRKILVTSALPYA
-14 NGDLHLGHLVEYIQT
+14 NGSIHIGHVLESVIT

-34 FNRLI
+34 YQNI
-39 GNEVVYICADDAH
+39 NGNECLYFCADDTH
-52 GTPIMLKAESEK
+52 GTPVMLKAKELG
-64 ISPEELIEKTLDR
+64 IDPEELIKRTREE
-77 HKNDFD
+77 H
-83 CFFIKFDNFYTTH
+83 IKSYSRFNINFDNFYTTH
-96 SKENEQLATSIY
+96 SDENKKYAEDIYQKCKEG
-108 MKLVNENLI
+108 NLI
-117 EKKTIHQ
+117 FKKEIEQ
-124 FFDDEKLMFL
+124 FYDSEEGLFL
-134 PDRYITGSCPKCK
+134 SDRFIKGTCPKCGAE
-147 SSDQYGDSCDKCG
+147 DQYGDGCSVCG
-160 ATYSPTDL
+160 TTYTPDDL
-168 LNPKSVLSGKTPI
+168 LNPVSSLSNSELTKKRTEHVFFDLPQMKDFLENYLKDLTLQDPI
-181 KKKTD
+181 KN
-186 HFFFKLS
+186 KL
-193 DKKCTKFLNKWIY
+193 NEWI
-206 ENNRLQEEARNK
+206 EDGLK
-218 IKEWLST
+218 P
-225 DINNSSLIDW
+225 W
-235 DISRDAPYFGFKI
+235 DISRDKPYFGFEI
-248 PDQTDKYFYVWL
+248 PGEKDKYFYVWL

-267 ASTKNWAENNNISMK
+267 ASAKNWAENNNMDMK
-282 DLWDQSSDYEIHHFI
+282 DLWGESSDYEIHHFI

-341 GTFINADDFAEK
+341 GTFINADDFAK
-353 YDGELLRYY
+353 NYDGELLRYY
-362 FADKFNNTID
+362 FADKFNNSID

-398 RVSKFIEKNDCNLS
+398 RVSKFIEKNGNNLS
-412 VNLDENF
+412 ANLDVDF
-419 INKNSARINEVIEHY
+419 IEKNLSMIDEVIEHY

-441 SVKVIMKIADEVN
+441 SIKIIMKMADEVN

-474 TTAINCFRVI
+474 STAINCFRVI
-484 SILLSPVLPTITSR
+484 SILLNPVLPTITSK
-498 ALAVFNEGSNNSFN
+498 ALEVFNNSATNDFN
-512 NIGDYLVDT
+512 NIKDYLVDT

-541 IEMEN
+541 IEMED

-580 HLDVGNLGERT
+580 HLDVGDLGERT
-591 VFAGIKSAYSPENL
+591 VFAGIKSAYDPESL

-622 FGVSEGMVLASSDDE
+622 FGVSEGMVLASSNDE
-637 GSIYLVSPDEGA
+637 GSIYLISPDEGA

>member
-1 MKKYFVTSALPYA
+1 MKSRKILVTSALPYA
-14 NGDLHLGHLVEYIQT
+14 NGSIHIGHVLESVIT

-34 FNRLI
+34 YQKIN
-39 GNEVVYICADDAH
+39 GNECLYFCADDTH
-52 GTPIMLKAESEK
+52 GTPVMLKAKELEVE
-64 ISPEELIEKTLDR
+64 PEELIKKTR
-77 HKNDFD
+77 QEH
-83 CFFIKFDNFYTTH
+83 IKSYSRFNINFDNFYTTH
-96 SKENEQLATSIY
+96 SDENKEYAEDIY
-108 MKLVNENLI
+108 KKCKEANLI
-117 EKKTIHQ
+117 FKKEIEQ
-124 FFDDEKLMFL
+124 FYDSEEGLFL
-134 PDRYITGSCPKCK
+134 SDRFIKGQCPKCGAE
-147 SSDQYGDSCDKCG
+147 DQYGDGCSVCG
-160 ATYSPTDL
+160 TTYSPDDL
-168 LNPKSVLSGKTPI
+168 INPFSSLSNSELI
-181 KKKTD
+181 KKKTE
-186 HFFFKLS
+186 HVFFDLPQMKDFLEDYLKDLTLQDPIKNKL
-193 DKKCTKFLNKWIY
+193 NEWI
-206 ENNRLQEEARNK
+206 EDGLK
-218 IKEWLST
+218 P
-225 DINNSSLIDW
+225 W
-235 DISRDAPYFGFKI
+235 DISRDKPYFGFEI
-248 PDQTDKYFYVWL
+248 PGEEDKYFYVWL

-267 ASTKNWAENNNISMK
+267 ASAKNWAEKNNMNMQ
-282 DLWDQSSDYEIHHFI
+282 DLWDQTSDYEIHHFI

-341 GTFINADDFAEK
+341 GTFINADDFTEK

-398 RVSKFIEKNDCNLS
+398 RVSKFIEKNDNNLS
-412 VNLDENF
+412 ATLDEDF
-419 INKNSARINEVIEHY
+419 IQKNLSRTEEVIEHY

-441 SVKVIMKIADEVN
+441 AVKIIMKMADEVN
-454 KYINENEPWKSSEEK
+454 KYINENEPWKSNNEK

-484 SILLSPVLPTITSR
+484 SILLSPVLPTITSK
-498 ALAVFNEGSNNSFN
+498 ALEMFNESSKNDLN
-512 NIGDYLVDT
+512 NIRDCLVDI

-541 IEMEN
+541 IEMED

-580 HLDVGNLGERT
+580 HLDVGDLGERT
-591 VFAGIKSAYSPENL
+591 VFAGIKSAYDPENL

-622 FGVSEGMVLASSDDE
+622 FGVSEGMVLASSDDD
-637 GSIYLVSPDEGA
+637 GSIYLISPDEGA

>member
-1 MKKYFVTSALPYA
+1 MKSRKILVTSALPYA
-14 NGDLHLGHLVEYIQT
+14 NGSIHIGHVLESVIT

-34 FNRLI
+34 YQNI
-39 GNEVVYICADDAH
+39 NGNECLYFCADDTH
-52 GTPIMLKAESEK
+52 GTPVMLKAKELG
-64 ISPEELIEKTLDR
+64 IDPEELIKRTREE
-77 HKNDFD
+77 H
-83 CFFIKFDNFYTTH
+83 IKSYSRFNINFDNFYTTH
-96 SKENEQLATSIY
+96 SDENKKYAEDIYQKCKEG
-108 MKLVNENLI
+108 NLI
-117 EKKTIHQ
+117 FKKEIEQ
-124 FFDDEKLMFL
+124 FYDSEEGLFL
-134 PDRYITGSCPKCK
+134 SDRFIKGTCPKCGAE
-147 SSDQYGDSCDKCG
+147 DQYGDGCSVCG
-160 ATYSPTDL
+160 TTYTPDDL
-168 LNPKSVLSGKTPI
+168 LNPVSSLSNSELT
-181 KKKTD
+181 KKKTE
-186 HFFFKLS
+186 HVFFDLPQMKDFLENYLKDLTLQDPIKNKL
-193 DKKCTKFLNKWIY
+193 NEWI
-206 ENNRLQEEARNK
+206 EDGLK
-218 IKEWLST
+218 P
-225 DINNSSLIDW
+225 W
-235 DISRDAPYFGFKI
+235 DISRDKPYFGFEI
-248 PDQTDKYFYVWL
+248 PGEKDKYFYVWL

-267 ASTKNWAENNNISMK
+267 ASAKNWAENNNMDMK
-282 DLWDQSSDYEIHHFI
+282 DLWGESSDYEIHHFI

-341 GTFINADDFAEK
+341 GTFINADDFAEN

-362 FADKFNNTID
+362 FADKFNNSID

-398 RVSKFIEKNDCNLS
+398 RVSKFIEKNGNNLS
-412 VNLDENF
+412 ANLDVDF
-419 INKNSARINEVIEHY
+419 IEKNLSMIDEVIEHY

-441 SVKVIMKIADEVN
+441 SVKIIMKMADEVN

-474 TTAINCFRVI
+474 STAINCFRVI
-484 SILLSPVLPTITSR
+484 SILLNPVLPTITSK
-498 ALAVFNEGSNNSFN
+498 ALEVFNNSATNDFN
-512 NIGDYLVDT
+512 NIKDYLVDT

-541 IEMEN
+541 IEMED

-580 HLDVGNLGERT
+580 HLDVGDLGERT
-591 VFAGIKSAYSPENL
+591 VFAGIKSAYDPESL

-622 FGVSEGMVLASSDDE
+622 FGVSEGMVLASSNDE
-637 GSIYLVSPDEGA
+637 GSIYLISPDEGA

>member
-1 MKKYFVTSALPYA
+1 MKSRKILVTSALPYA
-14 NGDLHLGHLVEYIQT
+14 NGSIHIGHVLESVIT

-34 FNRLI
+34 YQNI
-39 GNEVVYICADDAH
+39 NGNECLYFCADDTH
-52 GTPIMLKAESEK
+52 GTPVMLKAKELGIET
-64 ISPEELIEKTLDR
+64 EELIKRTREE
-77 HKNDFD
+77 H
-83 CFFIKFDNFYTTH
+83 IKSYSRFNINFDNFYTTH
-96 SKENEQLATSIY
+96 SDENKKYAEDIYQKCKEG
-108 MKLVNENLI
+108 NLI
-117 EKKTIHQ
+117 FKKEIEQ
-124 FFDDEKLMFL
+124 FYDSEEGLFL
-134 PDRYITGSCPKCK
+134 SDRFIKGTCPKCGAE
-147 SSDQYGDSCDKCG
+147 DQYGDGCSVCG
-160 ATYSPTDL
+160 TTYTPDDL
-168 LNPKSVLSGKTPI
+168 LNPVSSLSNSELTKKRTEHVFFDLPQMKDFLENYLKDLTLQDPI
-181 KKKTD
+181 KN
-186 HFFFKLS
+186 KL
-193 DKKCTKFLNKWIY
+193 NEWI
-206 ENNRLQEEARNK
+206 EDGLK
-218 IKEWLST
+218 P
-225 DINNSSLIDW
+225 W
-235 DISRDAPYFGFKI
+235 DISRDKPYFGFEI
-248 PDQTDKYFYVWL
+248 PGEKDKYFYVWL

-267 ASTKNWAENNNISMK
+267 ASAKNWAENNNMDMK
-282 DLWDQSSDYEIHHFI
+282 DLWGESSDYEIHHFI

-341 GTFINADDFAEK
+341 GTFINADDFAEN

-362 FADKFNNTID
+362 FADKFNNSID

-398 RVSKFIEKNDCNLS
+398 RVSKFIEKNGNSLS
-412 VNLDENF
+412 ANLDEDF
-419 INKNSARINEVIEHY
+419 IEKNLSMIDEVIEHY

-441 SVKVIMKIADEVN
+441 SVKIIMKMADEVN

-474 TTAINCFRVI
+474 STAINCFRVI
-484 SILLSPVLPTITSR
+484 SILLNPVLPTITSK
-498 ALAVFNEGSNNSFN
+498 ALEVFNDSATNDFN
-512 NIGDYLVDT
+512 NIKDYLVDT

-541 IEMEN
+541 IEMED

-580 HLDVGNLGERT
+580 HLDVGDLGERT
-591 VFAGIKSAYSPENL
+591 VFAGIKSAYDPESL

-622 FGVSEGMVLASSDDE
+622 FGVSEGMVLASSNDE
-637 GSIYLVSPDEGA
+637 GSIYLISPDEGA

>member
-1 MKKYFVTSALPYA
+1 MKSRKILVTSALPYA
-14 NGDLHLGHLVEYIQT
+14 NGSIHIGHVLESVIT

-34 FNRLI
+34 YQNLN
-39 GNEVVYICADDAH
+39 GNECLYFCADDTH
-52 GTPIMLKAESEK
+52 GTPVMLKAKELG
-64 ISPEELIEKTLDR
+64 IDPEELIKRTREE
-77 HKNDFD
+77 H
-83 CFFIKFDNFYTTH
+83 IKSYSRFNINFDNFYTTH
-96 SKENEQLATSIY
+96 SDENKKYAEDIYQKCKEG
-108 MKLVNENLI
+108 NLI
-117 EKKTIHQ
+117 FKKEIEQ
-124 FFDDEKLMFL
+124 FYDSEEGLFL
-134 PDRYITGSCPKCK
+134 SDRFIKGTCPKCGAE
-147 SSDQYGDSCDKCG
+147 DQYGDGCSVCG
-160 ATYSPTDL
+160 TTYTPDDL
-168 LNPKSVLSGKTPI
+168 LNPVSSLSNSELTKKRTEHVFFDLPQMKDFLENYLKDLTLQDPI
-181 KKKTD
+181 KN
-186 HFFFKLS
+186 KL
-193 DKKCTKFLNKWIY
+193 NEWI
-206 ENNRLQEEARNK
+206 EDGLK
-218 IKEWLST
+218 P
-225 DINNSSLIDW
+225 W
-235 DISRDAPYFGFKI
+235 DISRDKPYFGFEI
-248 PDQTDKYFYVWL
+248 PGEKDKYFYVWL

-267 ASTKNWAENNNISMK
+267 ASAKNWAENNNMDMK
-282 DLWDQSSDYEIHHFI
+282 DLWGESSDYEIHHFI

-341 GTFINADDFAEK
+341 GTFINADDFAEN

-362 FADKFNNTID
+362 FADKFNNSID

-398 RVSKFIEKNDCNLS
+398 RVSKFIEKNGNNLS
-412 VNLDENF
+412 ANLDEDF
-419 INKNSARINEVIEHY
+419 IEKNLSMIDEVIEHY

-441 SVKVIMKIADEVN
+441 SVKIIMKMADEVN

-474 TTAINCFRVI
+474 STAINCFRVI
-484 SILLSPVLPTITSR
+484 SILLNPVLPTITSK
-498 ALAVFNEGSNNSFN
+498 ALEVFNDSATNDFENMN
-512 NIGDYLVDT
+512 DYLVDT

-541 IEMEN
+541 IEMED

-580 HLDVGNLGERT
+580 HLDVGDLGERT
-591 VFAGIKSAYSPENL
+591 VFAGIKSAYDPESL

-622 FGVSEGMVLASSDDE
+622 FGVSEGMVLASSNDE
-637 GSIYLVSPDEGA
+637 GSIYLISPDEGA

>member
-1 MKKYFVTSALPYA
+1 MKSRKILVTSALPYA
-14 NGDLHLGHLVEYIQT
+14 NGSIHIGHVLESVIT

-34 FNRLI
+34 YQNI
-39 GNEVVYICADDAH
+39 NGNECLYFCANDTH
-52 GTPIMLKAESEK
+52 GTPVMLKAKELQME
-64 ISPEELIEKTLDR
+64 PEELIKQIREE
-77 HKNDFD
+77 H
-83 CFFIKFDNFYTTH
+83 IKSYSKFNINFDNFYTTH
-96 SKENEQLATSIY
+96 S
-108 MKLVNENLI
+108 NENREYAENIYNKCKEANLI
-117 EKKTIHQ
+117 FKKEIEQ
-124 FFDDEKLMFL
+124 FYDSEEGLFL
-134 PDRYITGSCPKCK
+134 SDRFIKGQCPKCGAK
-147 SSDQYGDSCDKCG
+147 DQYGDGCTVCG
-160 ATYSPTDL
+160 TTYSPDDL
-168 LNPKSVLSGKTPI
+168 INPVSSLSNSKLT
-181 KKKTD
+181 KKKTE
-186 HFFFKLS
+186 HVFFDLPQMKDFLENYLKDITLLDPIKNKL
-193 DKKCTKFLNKWIY
+193 NEWI
-206 ENNRLQEEARNK
+206 EDGLK
-218 IKEWLST
+218 P
-225 DINNSSLIDW
+225 W
-235 DISRDAPYFGFKI
+235 DISRDKPYFGFEI
-248 PDQTDKYFYVWL
+248 PEEKDKYFYVWL

-267 ASTKNWAENNNISMK
+267 ASAKNWAENNNIRMK

-441 SVKVIMKIADEVN
+441 SVKVIMKMADEVN

-580 HLDVGNLGERT
+580 HLDVGDLGERT

>member
-1 MKKYFVTSALPYA
+1 MKSRKILVTSALPYA
-14 NGDLHLGHLVEYIQT
+14 NGSIHIGHVLESVIT

-34 FNRLI
+34 YQNLN
-39 GNEVVYICADDAH
+39 GNECLYFCADDTH
-52 GTPIMLKAESEK
+52 GTPVMLKAKELG
-64 ISPEELIEKTLDR
+64 IDPEELIKRTREE
-77 HKNDFD
+77 H
-83 CFFIKFDNFYTTH
+83 IKSYSRFNINFDNFYTTH
-96 SKENEQLATSIY
+96 SDENKKYAEDIYQKCKEG
-108 MKLVNENLI
+108 NLI
-117 EKKTIHQ
+117 FKKEIEQ
-124 FFDDEKLMFL
+124 FYDSEEGLFL
-134 PDRYITGSCPKCK
+134 SDRFIKGTCPKCGTE
-147 SSDQYGDSCDKCG
+147 DQYGDGCSVCG
-160 ATYSPTDL
+160 TTYTPDDL
-168 LNPKSVLSGKTPI
+168 VNPVSSLSNSELT
-181 KKKTD
+181 KKKTE
-186 HFFFKLS
+186 HVFFDLPQMKDFLENYLKDLTLQDPIKNKL
-193 DKKCTKFLNKWIY
+193 NEWI
-206 ENNRLQEEARNK
+206 EDGLK
-218 IKEWLST
+218 P
-225 DINNSSLIDW
+225 W
-235 DISRDAPYFGFKI
+235 DISRDKPYFGFEI
-248 PDQTDKYFYVWL
+248 PGEKDKYFYVWL

-267 ASTKNWAENNNISMK
+267 ASAKNWAENNNMDMK
-282 DLWDQSSDYEIHHFI
+282 DLWGESSDYEIHHFI

-341 GTFINADDFAEK
+341 GTFINADDFAEN

-362 FADKFNNTID
+362 FADKFNNSID

-398 RVSKFIEKNDCNLS
+398 RVSKFIEKNGNNLS
-412 VNLDENF
+412 ASLDVDFIEKNLSMID
-419 INKNSARINEVIEHY
+419 EVIEHY

-441 SVKVIMKIADEVN
+441 SVKIIMKMADEVN

-474 TTAINCFRVI
+474 STAINCFRVI
-484 SILLSPVLPTITSR
+484 SILLNPVLPTITSK
-498 ALAVFNEGSNNSFN
+498 ALEVFNDSSTNDLN
-512 NIGDYLVDT
+512 NIKGYLVDT

-541 IEMEN
+541 IEMED

-580 HLDVGNLGERT
+580 HLDVGDLGERT
-591 VFAGIKSAYSPENL
+591 VFAGIKSAYDPESL

-622 FGVSEGMVLASSDDE
+622 FGVSEGMVLASSNDE
-637 GSIYLVSPDEGA
+637 GSIYLISPDEGA

>member
-1 MKKYFVTSALPYA
+1 MKSRKILVTSALPYA
-14 NGDLHLGHLVEYIQT
+14 NGSIHIGHVLESVIT

-34 FNRLI
+34 YQNI
-39 GNEVVYICADDAH
+39 NGNECLYFCADDTH
-52 GTPIMLKAESEK
+52 GTPVMLKAKELQME
-64 ISPEELIEKTLDR
+64 PEELIKQIREE
-77 HKNDFD
+77 H
-83 CFFIKFDNFYTTH
+83 IKSYSKFNINFDNFYTTH
-96 SKENEQLATSIY
+96 S
-108 MKLVNENLI
+108 NENREYAENI
-117 EKKTIHQ
+117 
-124 FFDDEKLMFL
+124 
-134 PDRYITGSCPKCK
+134 YNKCK
-147 SSDQYGDSCDKCG
+147 EANLIFKKEIEQFYDSEEGLFLSDRFIKGQCSKCGAKDQYGDGCSVCG
-160 ATYSPTDL
+160 TTYSPDDL
-168 LNPKSVLSGKTPI
+168 INPVSSLSNSKLT
-181 KKKTD
+181 KKKTE
-186 HFFFKLS
+186 HVFFDLPQMKDFLENYLKDITLQDPIKNKL
-193 DKKCTKFLNKWIY
+193 NEWI
-206 ENNRLQEEARNK
+206 EDGLK
-218 IKEWLST
+218 P
-225 DINNSSLIDW
+225 W
-235 DISRDAPYFGFKI
+235 DISRDKPYFGFEI
-248 PDQTDKYFYVWL
+248 PEEKDKYFYVWL

-267 ASTKNWAENNNISMK
+267 ASAKNWAENNNISMK
-282 DLWDQSSDYEIHHFI
+282 DLWAQSSDYEIHHFI

>member
-1 MKKYFVTSALPYA
+1 MKSRKILVTSALPYA
-14 NGDLHLGHLVEYIQT
+14 NGSIHIGHVLESVIT

-34 FNRLI
+34 YQNI
-39 GNEVVYICADDAH
+39 NGNECLYFCADDTH
-52 GTPIMLKAESEK
+52 GTPVMLKAKELG
-64 ISPEELIEKTLDR
+64 IDPEELIKRTREE
-77 HKNDFD
+77 H
-83 CFFIKFDNFYTTH
+83 IKSYSRFNINFDNFYTTH
-96 SKENEQLATSIY
+96 SDENKKYAEDIYQKCKEG
-108 MKLVNENLI
+108 NLI
-117 EKKTIHQ
+117 FKKEIEQ
-124 FFDDEKLMFL
+124 FYDSEEGLFL
-134 PDRYITGSCPKCK
+134 SDRFIKGTCPKCGAE
-147 SSDQYGDSCDKCG
+147 DQYGDGCSVCG
-160 ATYSPTDL
+160 TTYTPDDL
-168 LNPKSVLSGKTPI
+168 LNPVSSLSNSELT
-181 KKKTD
+181 KKKTE
-186 HFFFKLS
+186 HVFFDLPQMKDFLENYLKDLTLQDPIKNKL
-193 DKKCTKFLNKWIY
+193 NEWI
-206 ENNRLQEEARNK
+206 EDGLK
-218 IKEWLST
+218 P
-225 DINNSSLIDW
+225 W
-235 DISRDAPYFGFKI
+235 DISRDKPYFGFEI
-248 PDQTDKYFYVWL
+248 PGEKDKYFYVWL

-267 ASTKNWAENNNISMK
+267 ASAKNWAENNNMDMK
-282 DLWDQSSDYEIHHFI
+282 DLWGESSDYEIHHFI

-341 GTFINADDFAEK
+341 GTFINADDFAEN

-362 FADKFNNTID
+362 FADKFNNSID

-387 DIVGK
+387 DIVCK

-398 RVSKFIEKNDCNLS
+398 RVSKFIEKNGNNLS
-412 VNLDENF
+412 ANLDVDF
-419 INKNSARINEVIEHY
+419 IEKNLSMIDEVIEHY
-434 ENLNLSK
+434 EDLNFSK
-441 SVKVIMKIADEVN
+441 SVKIIMKMADEVN

-474 TTAINCFRVI
+474 STAINCFRVI
-484 SILLSPVLPTITSR
+484 SILLNPVLPTITSK
-498 ALAVFNEGSNNSFN
+498 ALEVFNDSATNDFN
-512 NIGDYLVDT
+512 NIKDYLVDT

-541 IEMEN
+541 IEMED

-580 HLDVGNLGERT
+580 HLDVGDLGERT
-591 VFAGIKSAYSPENL
+591 VFAGIKSAYDPESL

-622 FGVSEGMVLASSDDE
+622 FGVSEGMVLASSNDE
-637 GSIYLVSPDEGA
+637 GSIYLISPDEGA

>member
-1 MKKYFVTSALPYA
+1 MKSRKILVTSALPYA
-14 NGDLHLGHLVEYIQT
+14 NGSIHIGHVLESVIT

-34 FNRLI
+34 YQNI
-39 GNEVVYICADDAH
+39 NGNECLYFCADDTH
-52 GTPIMLKAESEK
+52 GTPVMLKAKELG
-64 ISPEELIEKTLDR
+64 IDPEELIKRTREE
-77 HKNDFD
+77 H
-83 CFFIKFDNFYTTH
+83 IKSYSRFNINFDNFYTTH
-96 SKENEQLATSIY
+96 SDENKKYAEDIYQKCKEG
-108 MKLVNENLI
+108 NLI
-117 EKKTIHQ
+117 FKKEIEQ
-124 FFDDEKLMFL
+124 FYDSEEGLFL
-134 PDRYITGSCPKCK
+134 SDRFIKGTCPKCGAE
-147 SSDQYGDSCDKCG
+147 DQYGDGCSVCG
-160 ATYSPTDL
+160 TTYTPDDL
-168 LNPKSVLSGKTPI
+168 LNPVSSLSNSELTKKRTEHVFFDLPQMKDFLENYLKDLTLQDPI
-181 KKKTD
+181 KN
-186 HFFFKLS
+186 KL
-193 DKKCTKFLNKWIY
+193 NEWI
-206 ENNRLQEEARNK
+206 EDGLK
-218 IKEWLST
+218 P
-225 DINNSSLIDW
+225 W
-235 DISRDAPYFGFKI
+235 DISRDKPYFGFEI
-248 PDQTDKYFYVWL
+248 PGEKDKYFYVWL

-267 ASTKNWAENNNISMK
+267 ASAKNWAENNNMDMK
-282 DLWDQSSDYEIHHFI
+282 DLWGESSDYEIHHFI

-341 GTFINADDFAEK
+341 GTFINADDFAEN

-362 FADKFNNTID
+362 FADKFNNSID

-398 RVSKFIEKNDCNLS
+398 RVSKFIEKNGNNLS
-412 VNLDENF
+412 SNLDVDF
-419 INKNSARINEVIEHY
+419 IEKNLSMIDEVIEHY
-434 ENLNLSK
+434 EDLNLSK
-441 SVKVIMKIADEVN
+441 SVKIIMKMADEVN

-474 TTAINCFRVI
+474 STAVNCFRVI
-484 SILLSPVLPTITSR
+484 SILLNPVLPTITSK
-498 ALAVFNEGSNNSFN
+498 ALEVFNDSATNDFN
-512 NIGDYLVDT
+512 NIKDYLVDT

-541 IEMEN
+541 IEMED

-580 HLDVGNLGERT
+580 HLDVGDLGERT
-591 VFAGIKSAYSPENL
+591 VFAGIKSAYDPETL

-622 FGVSEGMVLASSDDE
+622 FGVSEGMVLASSNDE
-637 GSIYLVSPDEGA
+637 GSIYLISPDEGA